1 MKSKTKQIIM
11 IGVVLFQSLFAYPLI
26 TMAEEN
32 ESKSVNTETTLE
44 PKVALEEKTPQK
56 PSLTNNLKQEK
67 TVLQAGETY
76 ETVFP
81 DAALATVIAKAA
93 TGSEDITQEVS
104 QTDLNKIT
112 SLTGTSKGIV
122 DLTGIDLLSKLTSL
136 SISGNQITDIS
147 ALNGLVN
154 LSNLNV
160 SNNKITSFNL
170 NANSNLPMLST
181 VNIRSNNLKNI
192 NIQDQPKLR
201 TIECD
206 TGSSSELTE
215 VTLKNLPILIAVG
228 TGSSAYQNDIVF
240 SSTPGLSKVILEN
253 LPSISSS
260 VRLDHCAIEELV
272 INNLP
277 KVSMVNISYNKITT
291 LEGLENLSA
300 VNTLYVS
307 ENLVTEIESMH
318 AFPKLQQLELGWNAL
333 TNVVMDQVTAEKFPL
348 LRTMNVSGN
357 NLIKVNIQDQPK
369 LWTFECDTGSSSELT
384 EVTLKNLPTLIA
396 AGNGSSAYQDD
407 IVFSSTPG
415 LSKVILEN
423 LPSTNS
429 EVNLDH
435 CAIEELVIN
444 NLPKVSVVDISYNKI
459 TTLEGLEN
467 LSAVNTLYVSENLV
481 TEIES
486 MHAFPKLQ
494 KLELRWNALTNVV
507 MDQVTAEKFP
517 LLRTMNVRGN
527 NLIKVNIQDQPK
539 LWTFE
544 CDTGNSSELTE
555 VTLKNLPTLIAA
567 SSGSNG
573 TDNDIAFS
581 RTPGLSKVILENLPS
596 TNSEVNL
603 DHCAIEELVI
613 NNLPKVS
620 VLDISYNKITTLEG
634 LENLSAVNTL
644 YVSENLVT
652 EIESMHAFPKLQK
665 LELRW
670 NALTNV
676 VMDQVTAEKFPLLR
690 TMNVR
695 GNNLIKVNIQDQPK
709 LWTFECDTGN
719 SSELT
724 EVTLKNL
731 PTLIAASSGSNGTD
745 NDIAFSRTPG
755 LSKVILEN
763 LPSTNSEVNL
773 DHCAI
778 EELVINNLP
787 KVSVLDISYNKIT
800 TLEGLENL
808 FAVNTLYA
816 SENLVTEIESM
827 HAFPKLQKLTVDNNH
842 ISVLPTSLKTENPV
856 LTTLSAKNQTIT
868 LKQKVIVSDLVL
880 DNEVKNFGQITN
892 AKSISNKGT
901 YQNDQ
906 IKWLFEDIK
915 SVNAVDYQF
924 SESVQ
929 EATIQGTFSGKVTQ
943 PIKASKVPVITA
955 DAEMNYP
962 KNEAVSEAAFF
973 KDISASVTD
982 DATLTS
988 DFESVVDLAKAGT
1001 YEVTLN
1007 AMNEDGVE
1015 AASVTVLVHIA
1026 KSPAPLITTDKEIT
1040 YTKNAEVSITEFL
1053 AAIHAKTNDGSPI
1066 ESDFATAVNWGTA
1079 GDYTVT
1085 LKSTNED
1092 GVEAIPVEVTVHI
1105 AKSPAPVIT
1114 ADKEI
1119 TYAKNAEVSIT
1130 EFLAAIH
1137 AKTNDGSPIESDFA
1151 TAVNWGAAG
1160 DYTVTLRSTNEDGV
1174 EAIPVEVTVHIVEP
1188 PAPTISNVT
1197 FDVDDV
1203 QTTESLEAGELI
1215 SEPLSPT
1222 KEGYTFI
1229 GWYDEKT
1236 GGNKWDFTTDK
1247 MPAYNIILYAQFSKD
1262 TNKAEAAGGDK
1273 PSTPSSIK
1281 VSPTGQSESGN
1292 LENRFNVKLPATGD
1306 DNATV
1311 LLVVLGLL
1319 MLGLFIRLTQKKCA
1333 K

>member
-56 PSLTNNLKQEK
+56 PTLTNNLKQEK

-112 SLTGTSKGIV
+112 SLTATSKGIV

-170 NANSNLPMLST
+170 NANSNLPMLSA
-181 VNIRSNNLKNI
+181 VDIRSNNLKNI
-192 NIQDQPKLR
+192 NVQDQPKLW
-201 TIECD
+201 TFKCD

-215 VTLKNLPILIAVG
+215 VTLKNLPTLIVAG
-228 TGSSAYQNDIVF
+228 NGSSAYQNDIVF

-260 VRLDHCAIEELV
+260 VRLDRCAIEELV

-277 KVSMVNISYNKITT
+277 KVSMVNISN
-291 LEGLENLSA
+291 
-300 VNTLYVS
+300 
-307 ENLVTEIESMH
+307 
-318 AFPKLQQLELGWNAL
+318 
-333 TNVVMDQVTAEKFPL
+333 
-348 LRTMNVSGN
+348 
-357 NLIKVNIQDQPK
+357 
-369 LWTFECDTGSSSELT
+369 
-384 EVTLKNLPTLIA
+384 
-396 AGNGSSAYQDD
+396 
-407 IVFSSTPG
+407 
-415 LSKVILEN
+415 
-423 LPSTNS
+423 
-429 EVNLDH
+429 
-435 CAIEELVIN
+435 
-444 NLPKVSVVDISYNKI
+444 NKI

-494 KLELRWNALTNVV
+494 KLELGWNALTNVV

-527 NLIKVNIQDQPK
+527 NLIKINIQDQPK

-544 CDTGNSSELTE
+544 CDTGSSSELTE
-555 VTLKNLPTLIAA
+555 VTLKNLPILIAVGNG
-567 SSGSNG
+567 SSAYQ
-573 TDNDIAFS
+573 DDIVFS
-581 RTPGLSKVILENLPS
+581 STPGLSKVILENLPS
-596 TNSEVNL
+596 TSSEVKL

-620 VLDISYNKITTLEG
+620 VVIISYNKITTLEG
-634 LENLSAVNTL
+634 LENLSAVSKIDA
-644 YVSENLVT
+644 YENLVT
-652 EIESMHAFPKLQK
+652 EIENLHAFPKLQ
-665 LELRW
+665 
-670 NALTNV
+670 T
-676 VMDQVTAEKFPLLR
+676 
-690 TMNVR
+690 
-695 GNNLIKVNIQDQPK
+695 
-709 LWTFECDTGN
+709 
-719 SSELT
+719 
-724 EVTLKNL
+724 
-731 PTLIAASSGSNGTD
+731 
-745 NDIAFSRTPG
+745 
-755 LSKVILEN
+755 
-763 LPSTNSEVNL
+763 
-773 DHCAI
+773 
-778 EELVINNLP
+778 
-787 KVSVLDISYNKIT
+787 
-800 TLEGLENL
+800 
-808 FAVNTLYA
+808 
-816 SENLVTEIESM
+816 
-827 HAFPKLQKLTVDNNH
+827 LTVDNNH

-856 LTTLSAKNQTIT
+856 LTTLSAMNQTIT

-880 DNEVKNFGQITN
+880 DNEVKNFGQITT

-901 YQNDQ
+901 YQNNQ

-924 SESVQ
+924 SEPVQ

-943 PIKASKVPVITA
+943 PIKASKVPVISA

-962 KNEAVSEAAFF
+962 KNETVSEAAFF

-988 DFESVVDLAKAGT
+988 DFESVVDFAKAGT

-1007 AMNEDGVE
+1007 AVNEDGVK

-1026 KSPAPLITTDKEIT
+1026 KSPAPVITADKEIT
-1040 YTKNAEVSITEFL
+1040 YTKNAEVSITEYL

-1066 ESDFATAVNWGTA
+1066 ESDFATAVTWGTA

-1085 LKSTNED
+1085 LRSTNED

-1137 AKTNDGSPIESDFA
+1137 AKTSDGSSIEAD
-1151 TAVNWGAAG
+1151 
-1160 DYTVTLRSTNEDGV
+1160 L
-1174 EAIPVEVTVHIVEP
+1174 
-1188 PAPTISNVT
+1188 
-1197 FDVDDV
+1197 
-1203 QTTESLEAGELI
+1203 
-1215 SEPLSPT
+1215 
-1222 KEGYTFI
+1222 
-1229 GWYDEKT
+1229 
-1236 GGNKWDFTTDK
+1236 
-1247 MPAYNIILYAQFSKD
+1247 
-1262 TNKAEAAGGDK
+1262 
-1273 PSTPSSIK
+1273 
-1281 VSPTGQSESGN
+1281 
-1292 LENRFNVKLPATGD
+1292 
-1306 DNATV
+1306 
-1311 LLVVLGLL
+1311 
-1319 MLGLFIRLTQKKCA
+1319 
-1333 K
+1333 

>member
-32 ESKSVNTETTLE
+32 ESKSVNKETTLE

-56 PSLTNNLKQEK
+56 PTLTNNLKQEK

-93 TGSEDITQEVS
+93 TGLEDITQEVS

-136 SISGNQITDIS
+136 NISGNQITDIS

-154 LSNLNV
+154 FSNLNV

-192 NIQDQPKLR
+192 NVQDQPKLH

-318 AFPKLQQLELGWNAL
+318 AFPKLQKLELG
-333 TNVVMDQVTAEKFPL
+333 
-348 LRTMNVSGN
+348 
-357 NLIKVNIQDQPK
+357 
-369 LWTFECDTGSSSELT
+369 
-384 EVTLKNLPTLIA
+384 
-396 AGNGSSAYQDD
+396 
-407 IVFSSTPG
+407 
-415 LSKVILEN
+415 
-423 LPSTNS
+423 
-429 EVNLDH
+429 
-435 CAIEELVIN
+435 
-444 NLPKVSVVDISYNKI
+444 
-459 TTLEGLEN
+459 
-467 LSAVNTLYVSENLV
+467 
-481 TEIES
+481 
-486 MHAFPKLQ
+486 
-494 KLELRWNALTNVV
+494 WNALTNVV

-544 CDTGNSSELTE
+544 CDTGSSSELTE
-555 VTLKNLPTLIAA
+555 VTLKNLPILIAVGNG
-567 SSGSNG
+567 SSAYQ
-573 TDNDIAFS
+573 DDIVFS
-581 RTPGLSKVILENLPS
+581 STPGLSKVILENLPS
-596 TNSEVNL
+596 TSSEVKL

-620 VLDISYNKITTLEG
+620 VVIISYNKITTLEG
-634 LENLSAVNTL
+634 LENLSAVSKIDA
-644 YVSENLVT
+644 YENLVT
-652 EIESMHAFPKLQK
+652 EIENLHAFPKLQ
-665 LELRW
+665 
-670 NALTNV
+670 T
-676 VMDQVTAEKFPLLR
+676 
-690 TMNVR
+690 
-695 GNNLIKVNIQDQPK
+695 
-709 LWTFECDTGN
+709 
-719 SSELT
+719 
-724 EVTLKNL
+724 
-731 PTLIAASSGSNGTD
+731 
-745 NDIAFSRTPG
+745 
-755 LSKVILEN
+755 
-763 LPSTNSEVNL
+763 
-773 DHCAI
+773 
-778 EELVINNLP
+778 
-787 KVSVLDISYNKIT
+787 
-800 TLEGLENL
+800 
-808 FAVNTLYA
+808 
-816 SENLVTEIESM
+816 
-827 HAFPKLQKLTVDNNH
+827 LTVDNNH

-856 LTTLSAKNQTIT
+856 LTTLSAMNQTIT

-880 DNEVKNFGQITN
+880 DNEVKNFGQITT

-901 YQNDQ
+901 YQNNQ

-924 SESVQ
+924 SEPVQ

-943 PIKASKVPVITA
+943 PIKASKVPVISA

-962 KNEAVSEAAFF
+962 KNETVSEAAFF

-988 DFESVVDLAKAGT
+988 DFESVVDFAKAGT

-1007 AMNEDGVE
+1007 AVNEDGVK

-1026 KSPAPLITTDKEIT
+1026 KSPAPVITADKEIT
-1040 YTKNAEVSITEFL
+1040 YTKNAEVSIMEFL

-1085 LKSTNED
+1085 LRSTNED

-1137 AKTNDGSPIESDFA
+1137 AKTSDGSSIEADLD
-1151 TAVNWGAAG
+1151 TAVTWGTVG
-1160 DYTVTLRSTNEDGV
+1160 GYTVTLRSTNEDGV

-1229 GWYDEKT
+1229 GWYDSKT

-1292 LENRFNVKLPATGD
+1292 LENRSNIKLPATGD
-1306 DNATV
+1306 DHATV
-1311 LLVVLGLL
+1311 LLVGFGLL
-1319 MLGLFIRLTQKKCA
+1319 MLGLFIRLTQKKRA

>member
-56 PSLTNNLKQEK
+56 PTLTNNLKQEK

-112 SLTGTSKGIV
+112 SLTATSKGIV

-170 NANSNLPMLST
+170 NANSNLPMLSA
-181 VNIRSNNLKNI
+181 VDIRSNNLKNI
-192 NIQDQPKLR
+192 NVQDQPKLW
-201 TIECD
+201 TFKCD

-215 VTLKNLPILIAVG
+215 VTLKNLPTLIVAG
-228 TGSSAYQNDIVF
+228 NGSSAYQNDIVF

-260 VRLDHCAIEELV
+260 VRLD
-272 INNLP
+272 
-277 KVSMVNISYNKITT
+277 
-291 LEGLENLSA
+291 
-300 VNTLYVS
+300 
-307 ENLVTEIESMH
+307 
-318 AFPKLQQLELGWNAL
+318 
-333 TNVVMDQVTAEKFPL
+333 
-348 LRTMNVSGN
+348 R
-357 NLIKVNIQDQPK
+357 
-369 LWTFECDTGSSSELT
+369 
-384 EVTLKNLPTLIA
+384 
-396 AGNGSSAYQDD
+396 
-407 IVFSSTPG
+407 
-415 LSKVILEN
+415 
-423 LPSTNS
+423 
-429 EVNLDH
+429 

-444 NLPKVSVVDISYNKI
+444 NLPKVSVVIISYNKI

-494 KLELRWNALTNVV
+494 KLELGWNALTNVV

-527 NLIKVNIQDQPK
+527 NLIKINIQDQPK

-544 CDTGNSSELTE
+544 CDTGSSSELTE
-555 VTLKNLPTLIAA
+555 VTLKNLPILIAVGNG
-567 SSGSNG
+567 SSAYQ
-573 TDNDIAFS
+573 DDIVFS
-581 RTPGLSKVILENLPS
+581 STPGLSKVILENLPS
-596 TNSEVNL
+596 TSSEVKL

-620 VLDISYNKITTLEG
+620 VVIISYNKITTLEG
-634 LENLSAVNTL
+634 LENLSAVSKIDA
-644 YVSENLVT
+644 YENLVT
-652 EIESMHAFPKLQK
+652 EIENLHAFPKLQ
-665 LELRW
+665 
-670 NALTNV
+670 T
-676 VMDQVTAEKFPLLR
+676 
-690 TMNVR
+690 
-695 GNNLIKVNIQDQPK
+695 
-709 LWTFECDTGN
+709 
-719 SSELT
+719 
-724 EVTLKNL
+724 
-731 PTLIAASSGSNGTD
+731 
-745 NDIAFSRTPG
+745 
-755 LSKVILEN
+755 
-763 LPSTNSEVNL
+763 
-773 DHCAI
+773 
-778 EELVINNLP
+778 
-787 KVSVLDISYNKIT
+787 
-800 TLEGLENL
+800 
-808 FAVNTLYA
+808 
-816 SENLVTEIESM
+816 
-827 HAFPKLQKLTVDNNH
+827 LTVDNNH

-856 LTTLSAKNQTIT
+856 LTTLSAMNQTIT

-880 DNEVKNFGQITN
+880 DNEVKNFGQITT

-901 YQNDQ
+901 YQNNQ

-924 SESVQ
+924 SEPVQ

-943 PIKASKVPVITA
+943 PIKASKVPVISA

-962 KNEAVSEAAFF
+962 KNETVSEAAFF

-988 DFESVVDLAKAGT
+988 DFESVVDFAKAGT

-1007 AMNEDGVE
+1007 AVNEDGVK

-1026 KSPAPLITTDKEIT
+1026 KSPAPVITADKEIT
-1040 YTKNAEVSITEFL
+1040 YTKNAEVSITEYL

-1066 ESDFATAVNWGTA
+1066 ESDFATAVTWGTA

-1085 LKSTNED
+1085 LRSTNED

-1137 AKTNDGSPIESDFA
+1137 AKTSDGSPIESDFA
-1151 TAVNWGAAG
+1151 TAVIWSTAG
-1160 DYTVTLRSTNEDGV
+1160 DYTVTLKSTNEDGV
-1174 EAIPVEVTVHIVEP
+1174 EAIPVEVKVHIVEP
-1188 PAPTISNVT
+1188 LAPTISNVT

-1229 GWYDEKT
+1229 GWYDSKT

-1292 LENRFNVKLPATGD
+1292 LENRSNIKLPATGD

-1311 LLVVLGLL
+1311 LLVGFGLL
-1319 MLGLFIRLTQKKCA
+1319 MLGLFIRLTQKKRA

>member
-56 PSLTNNLKQEK
+56 PTLTNNLKQEK

-112 SLTGTSKGIV
+112 SLTATSKGIV

-170 NANSNLPMLST
+170 NANSNLPMLSA
-181 VNIRSNNLKNI
+181 VDIRSNNLKNI
-192 NIQDQPKLR
+192 NVQDQPKLW
-201 TIECD
+201 TFKCD

-215 VTLKNLPILIAVG
+215 VTLKNLPTLIVAG
-228 TGSSAYQNDIVF
+228 NGSSAYQNDIVF

-260 VRLDHCAIEELV
+260 VRLDRCAIEELV

-277 KVSMVNISYNKITT
+277 KVSMVNISN
-291 LEGLENLSA
+291 
-300 VNTLYVS
+300 
-307 ENLVTEIESMH
+307 
-318 AFPKLQQLELGWNAL
+318 
-333 TNVVMDQVTAEKFPL
+333 
-348 LRTMNVSGN
+348 
-357 NLIKVNIQDQPK
+357 
-369 LWTFECDTGSSSELT
+369 
-384 EVTLKNLPTLIA
+384 
-396 AGNGSSAYQDD
+396 
-407 IVFSSTPG
+407 
-415 LSKVILEN
+415 
-423 LPSTNS
+423 
-429 EVNLDH
+429 
-435 CAIEELVIN
+435 
-444 NLPKVSVVDISYNKI
+444 NKI

-494 KLELRWNALTNVV
+494 KLELGWNALTNVV

-527 NLIKVNIQDQPK
+527 NLIKINIQDQPK

-544 CDTGNSSELTE
+544 CDTGSSSELTE
-555 VTLKNLPTLIAA
+555 VTLKNLPILIAVGNG
-567 SSGSNG
+567 SSAYQ
-573 TDNDIAFS
+573 DDIVFS
-581 RTPGLSKVILENLPS
+581 STPGLSKVILENLPS
-596 TNSEVNL
+596 TSSEVKL

-620 VLDISYNKITTLEG
+620 VVIISYNKITTLEG
-634 LENLSAVNTL
+634 LENLSAVSKIDA
-644 YVSENLVT
+644 YENLVT
-652 EIESMHAFPKLQK
+652 EIENLHAFPKLQ
-665 LELRW
+665 
-670 NALTNV
+670 T
-676 VMDQVTAEKFPLLR
+676 
-690 TMNVR
+690 
-695 GNNLIKVNIQDQPK
+695 
-709 LWTFECDTGN
+709 
-719 SSELT
+719 
-724 EVTLKNL
+724 
-731 PTLIAASSGSNGTD
+731 
-745 NDIAFSRTPG
+745 
-755 LSKVILEN
+755 
-763 LPSTNSEVNL
+763 
-773 DHCAI
+773 
-778 EELVINNLP
+778 
-787 KVSVLDISYNKIT
+787 
-800 TLEGLENL
+800 
-808 FAVNTLYA
+808 
-816 SENLVTEIESM
+816 
-827 HAFPKLQKLTVDNNH
+827 LTVDNNH

-856 LTTLSAKNQTIT
+856 LTTLSAMNQTIT

-880 DNEVKNFGQITN
+880 DNEVKNFGQITT

-901 YQNDQ
+901 YQNNQ

-924 SESVQ
+924 SEPVQ

-943 PIKASKVPVITA
+943 PIKASKVPVISA

-962 KNEAVSEAAFF
+962 KNETVSEAAFF

-988 DFESVVDLAKAGT
+988 DFESVVDFAKAGT

-1007 AMNEDGVE
+1007 AVNEDGVK

-1026 KSPAPLITTDKEIT
+1026 KSPAPVITADKEIT
-1040 YTKNAEVSITEFL
+1040 YTKNAEVSITEYL

-1066 ESDFATAVNWGTA
+1066 ESDFATAVTWGTA

-1085 LKSTNED
+1085 LRSTNED

-1137 AKTNDGSPIESDFA
+1137 AKTSDGSPIESDFA
-1151 TAVNWGAAG
+1151 TAVIWSTAG
-1160 DYTVTLRSTNEDGV
+1160 DYTVTLKSTNEDGV
-1174 EAIPVEVTVHIVEP
+1174 EAIPVEVKVHIVEP
-1188 PAPTISNVT
+1188 LAPTISNVT

-1229 GWYDEKT
+1229 GWYDSKT

-1292 LENRFNVKLPATGD
+1292 LENRSNIKLPATGD

-1311 LLVVLGLL
+1311 LLVGFGLL
-1319 MLGLFIRLTQKKCA
+1319 MLGLFIRLTQKKRA

>member
-56 PSLTNNLKQEK
+56 PTLTNNLKQEK

-112 SLTGTSKGIV
+112 SLTATSKGIV

-170 NANSNLPMLST
+170 NANSNLPMLSA
-181 VNIRSNNLKNI
+181 VDIRSNNLKNI
-192 NIQDQPKLR
+192 NVQDQPKLW
-201 TIECD
+201 TFKCD

-215 VTLKNLPILIAVG
+215 VTLKNLPTLIVAG
-228 TGSSAYQNDIVF
+228 NGSSAYQNDIIF

-260 VRLDHCAIEELV
+260 VRLDRCAIEELV

-277 KVSMVNISYNKITT
+277 KVSMVNISN
-291 LEGLENLSA
+291 
-300 VNTLYVS
+300 
-307 ENLVTEIESMH
+307 
-318 AFPKLQQLELGWNAL
+318 
-333 TNVVMDQVTAEKFPL
+333 
-348 LRTMNVSGN
+348 
-357 NLIKVNIQDQPK
+357 
-369 LWTFECDTGSSSELT
+369 
-384 EVTLKNLPTLIA
+384 
-396 AGNGSSAYQDD
+396 
-407 IVFSSTPG
+407 
-415 LSKVILEN
+415 
-423 LPSTNS
+423 
-429 EVNLDH
+429 
-435 CAIEELVIN
+435 
-444 NLPKVSVVDISYNKI
+444 NKI

-494 KLELRWNALTNVV
+494 KLELGWNALTNVV

-527 NLIKVNIQDQPK
+527 NLIKINIQDQPK

-544 CDTGNSSELTE
+544 CDTGSSSELTE
-555 VTLKNLPTLIAA
+555 VTLKNLPILIAVGNG
-567 SSGSNG
+567 SSAYQ
-573 TDNDIAFS
+573 DDIVFS
-581 RTPGLSKVILENLPS
+581 STPGLSKVILENLPS
-596 TNSEVNL
+596 TSSEVKL

-620 VLDISYNKITTLEG
+620 VVIISYNKITTLEG
-634 LENLSAVNTL
+634 LENLSAVSKIDA
-644 YVSENLVT
+644 YENLVT
-652 EIESMHAFPKLQK
+652 EIENLHAFPKLQ
-665 LELRW
+665 
-670 NALTNV
+670 T
-676 VMDQVTAEKFPLLR
+676 
-690 TMNVR
+690 
-695 GNNLIKVNIQDQPK
+695 
-709 LWTFECDTGN
+709 
-719 SSELT
+719 
-724 EVTLKNL
+724 
-731 PTLIAASSGSNGTD
+731 
-745 NDIAFSRTPG
+745 
-755 LSKVILEN
+755 
-763 LPSTNSEVNL
+763 
-773 DHCAI
+773 
-778 EELVINNLP
+778 
-787 KVSVLDISYNKIT
+787 
-800 TLEGLENL
+800 
-808 FAVNTLYA
+808 
-816 SENLVTEIESM
+816 
-827 HAFPKLQKLTVDNNH
+827 LTVDNNH

-856 LTTLSAKNQTIT
+856 LTTLSAMNQTIT

-880 DNEVKNFGQITN
+880 DNEVKNFGQITT

-901 YQNDQ
+901 YQNNQ

-924 SESVQ
+924 SEPVQ

-943 PIKASKVPVITA
+943 PIKASKVPVISA

-962 KNEAVSEAAFF
+962 KNETVSEAAFF

-988 DFESVVDLAKAGT
+988 DFESVVDFAKAGT

-1007 AMNEDGVE
+1007 AVNEDGVK

-1026 KSPAPLITTDKEIT
+1026 KSPAPVITADKEIT
-1040 YTKNAEVSITEFL
+1040 YTKNAEVSITEYL

-1085 LKSTNED
+1085 LRSTNED

-1137 AKTNDGSPIESDFA
+1137 AKTSDGSPIESDFA
-1151 TAVNWGAAG
+1151 TAVIWSTAG
-1160 DYTVTLRSTNEDGV
+1160 DYTVTLKSTNEDGV
-1174 EAIPVEVTVHIVEP
+1174 EAIPVEVKVHIVEP
-1188 PAPTISNVT
+1188 LAPTISNVT

-1229 GWYDEKT
+1229 GWYDSKT

-1292 LENRFNVKLPATGD
+1292 LENRSNIKLPATGD

-1311 LLVVLGLL
+1311 LLVGFGLL
-1319 MLGLFIRLTQKKCA
+1319 MLGLFIRLTQKKRA

>member
-56 PSLTNNLKQEK
+56 PTLTNNLKQEK

-112 SLTGTSKGIV
+112 SLTATSKGIV

-170 NANSNLPMLST
+170 NANSNLPMLSA
-181 VNIRSNNLKNI
+181 VDIRSNNLKNI
-192 NIQDQPKLR
+192 NVQDQPKLW
-201 TIECD
+201 TFKCD

-215 VTLKNLPILIAVG
+215 VTLKNLPTLIVAG
-228 TGSSAYQNDIVF
+228 NGSSAYQNDIVF

-260 VRLDHCAIEELV
+260 VRLD
-272 INNLP
+272 
-277 KVSMVNISYNKITT
+277 
-291 LEGLENLSA
+291 
-300 VNTLYVS
+300 
-307 ENLVTEIESMH
+307 
-318 AFPKLQQLELGWNAL
+318 
-333 TNVVMDQVTAEKFPL
+333 
-348 LRTMNVSGN
+348 R
-357 NLIKVNIQDQPK
+357 
-369 LWTFECDTGSSSELT
+369 
-384 EVTLKNLPTLIA
+384 
-396 AGNGSSAYQDD
+396 
-407 IVFSSTPG
+407 
-415 LSKVILEN
+415 
-423 LPSTNS
+423 
-429 EVNLDH
+429 

-444 NLPKVSVVDISYNKI
+444 NLPKVSVVIISYNKI

-494 KLELRWNALTNVV
+494 KLELGWNALTNVV

-527 NLIKVNIQDQPK
+527 NLIKINIQDQPK

-544 CDTGNSSELTE
+544 CDTGSSSELTE
-555 VTLKNLPTLIAA
+555 VTLKNLPILIAVGNG
-567 SSGSNG
+567 SSAYQ
-573 TDNDIAFS
+573 DDIVFS
-581 RTPGLSKVILENLPS
+581 STPGLSKVILENLPS
-596 TNSEVNL
+596 TSSEVKL

-620 VLDISYNKITTLEG
+620 VVIISYNKITTLEG
-634 LENLSAVNTL
+634 LENLSAVSKIDA
-644 YVSENLVT
+644 YENLVT
-652 EIESMHAFPKLQK
+652 EIENLHAFPKLQ
-665 LELRW
+665 
-670 NALTNV
+670 T
-676 VMDQVTAEKFPLLR
+676 
-690 TMNVR
+690 
-695 GNNLIKVNIQDQPK
+695 
-709 LWTFECDTGN
+709 
-719 SSELT
+719 
-724 EVTLKNL
+724 
-731 PTLIAASSGSNGTD
+731 
-745 NDIAFSRTPG
+745 
-755 LSKVILEN
+755 
-763 LPSTNSEVNL
+763 
-773 DHCAI
+773 
-778 EELVINNLP
+778 
-787 KVSVLDISYNKIT
+787 
-800 TLEGLENL
+800 
-808 FAVNTLYA
+808 
-816 SENLVTEIESM
+816 
-827 HAFPKLQKLTVDNNH
+827 LTVDNNH

-856 LTTLSAKNQTIT
+856 LTTLSAMNQTIT

-880 DNEVKNFGQITN
+880 DNEVKNFGQITT

-901 YQNDQ
+901 YQNNQ

-924 SESVQ
+924 SEPVQ

-943 PIKASKVPVITA
+943 PIKASKVPVISA

-962 KNEAVSEAAFF
+962 KNETVSEAAFF

-988 DFESVVDLAKAGT
+988 DFESVVDFAKAGT

-1007 AMNEDGVE
+1007 AVNEDGVK

-1026 KSPAPLITTDKEIT
+1026 KSPAPVITADKEIT
-1040 YTKNAEVSITEFL
+1040 YTKNAEVSITEYL

-1085 LKSTNED
+1085 LRSTNED

-1137 AKTNDGSPIESDFA
+1137 AKTSDGSSIEA
-1151 TAVNWGAAG
+1151 
-1160 DYTVTLRSTNEDGV
+1160 
-1174 EAIPVEVTVHIVEP
+1174 
-1188 PAPTISNVT
+1188 
-1197 FDVDDV
+1197 
-1203 QTTESLEAGELI
+1203 
-1215 SEPLSPT
+1215 
-1222 KEGYTFI
+1222 
-1229 GWYDEKT
+1229 
-1236 GGNKWDFTTDK
+1236 
-1247 MPAYNIILYAQFSKD
+1247 
-1262 TNKAEAAGGDK
+1262 
-1273 PSTPSSIK
+1273 
-1281 VSPTGQSESGN
+1281 
-1292 LENRFNVKLPATGD
+1292 
-1306 DNATV
+1306 
-1311 LLVVLGLL
+1311 
-1319 MLGLFIRLTQKKCA
+1319 
-1333 K
+1333 

>member
-56 PSLTNNLKQEK
+56 PTLTNNLKQEK

-112 SLTGTSKGIV
+112 SLTATSKGIV

-170 NANSNLPMLST
+170 NANSNLPMLSA
-181 VNIRSNNLKNI
+181 VDIRSNNLKNI
-192 NIQDQPKLR
+192 NVQDQPKLW
-201 TIECD
+201 TFKCD

-215 VTLKNLPILIAVG
+215 VTLKNLPTLIVAG
-228 TGSSAYQNDIVF
+228 NGSSAYQNDIVF

-260 VRLDHCAIEELV
+260 VRLDRCAIEELV

-277 KVSMVNISYNKITT
+277 KVSMVNISN
-291 LEGLENLSA
+291 
-300 VNTLYVS
+300 
-307 ENLVTEIESMH
+307 
-318 AFPKLQQLELGWNAL
+318 
-333 TNVVMDQVTAEKFPL
+333 
-348 LRTMNVSGN
+348 
-357 NLIKVNIQDQPK
+357 
-369 LWTFECDTGSSSELT
+369 
-384 EVTLKNLPTLIA
+384 
-396 AGNGSSAYQDD
+396 
-407 IVFSSTPG
+407 
-415 LSKVILEN
+415 
-423 LPSTNS
+423 
-429 EVNLDH
+429 
-435 CAIEELVIN
+435 
-444 NLPKVSVVDISYNKI
+444 NKI

-494 KLELRWNALTNVV
+494 KLELGWNALTNVV

-527 NLIKVNIQDQPK
+527 NLIKINIQDQPK

-544 CDTGNSSELTE
+544 CDTGSSSELTE
-555 VTLKNLPTLIAA
+555 VTLKNLPILIAVGNG
-567 SSGSNG
+567 SSAYQ
-573 TDNDIAFS
+573 DDIVFS
-581 RTPGLSKVILENLPS
+581 STPGLSKVILENLPS
-596 TNSEVNL
+596 TSSEVKL

-620 VLDISYNKITTLEG
+620 VVIISYNKITTLEG
-634 LENLSAVNTL
+634 LENLSAVSKIDA
-644 YVSENLVT
+644 YENLVT
-652 EIESMHAFPKLQK
+652 EIENLHAFPKLQ
-665 LELRW
+665 
-670 NALTNV
+670 T
-676 VMDQVTAEKFPLLR
+676 
-690 TMNVR
+690 
-695 GNNLIKVNIQDQPK
+695 
-709 LWTFECDTGN
+709 
-719 SSELT
+719 
-724 EVTLKNL
+724 
-731 PTLIAASSGSNGTD
+731 
-745 NDIAFSRTPG
+745 
-755 LSKVILEN
+755 
-763 LPSTNSEVNL
+763 
-773 DHCAI
+773 
-778 EELVINNLP
+778 
-787 KVSVLDISYNKIT
+787 
-800 TLEGLENL
+800 
-808 FAVNTLYA
+808 
-816 SENLVTEIESM
+816 
-827 HAFPKLQKLTVDNNH
+827 LTVDNNH

-856 LTTLSAKNQTIT
+856 LTTLSAMNQTIT

-880 DNEVKNFGQITN
+880 DNEVKNFGQITT

-901 YQNDQ
+901 YQNNQ

-924 SESVQ
+924 SEPVQ

-943 PIKASKVPVITA
+943 PIKASKVPVISA

-962 KNEAVSEAAFF
+962 KNETVSEAAFF

-988 DFESVVDLAKAGT
+988 DFESVVYFAKAGT

-1007 AMNEDGVE
+1007 AVNEDGVK

-1026 KSPAPLITTDKEIT
+1026 KSPAPVITADKEIT
-1040 YTKNAEVSITEFL
+1040 YTKNAEVSITEYL

-1066 ESDFATAVNWGTA
+1066 ESDFATAVTWGTA

-1085 LKSTNED
+1085 LRSTNED

-1137 AKTNDGSPIESDFA
+1137 A
-1151 TAVNWGAAG
+1151 
-1160 DYTVTLRSTNEDGV
+1160 
-1174 EAIPVEVTVHIVEP
+1174 
-1188 PAPTISNVT
+1188 
-1197 FDVDDV
+1197 
-1203 QTTESLEAGELI
+1203 
-1215 SEPLSPT
+1215 
-1222 KEGYTFI
+1222 
-1229 GWYDEKT
+1229 
-1236 GGNKWDFTTDK
+1236 
-1247 MPAYNIILYAQFSKD
+1247 
-1262 TNKAEAAGGDK
+1262 
-1273 PSTPSSIK
+1273 
-1281 VSPTGQSESGN
+1281 
-1292 LENRFNVKLPATGD
+1292 
-1306 DNATV
+1306 
-1311 LLVVLGLL
+1311 
-1319 MLGLFIRLTQKKCA
+1319 
-1333 K
+1333 

>member
-56 PSLTNNLKQEK
+56 PTLTNNLKQEK

-112 SLTGTSKGIV
+112 SLTATSKGIV

-170 NANSNLPMLST
+170 NANSNLPMLSA
-181 VNIRSNNLKNI
+181 VDIRSNNLKNI
-192 NIQDQPKLR
+192 NVQDQPKLW
-201 TIECD
+201 TFKCD

-215 VTLKNLPILIAVG
+215 VTLKNLPTLIVAG
-228 TGSSAYQNDIVF
+228 NGSSAYQNDIVF

-260 VRLDHCAIEELV
+260 VRLDRCAIEELV

-277 KVSMVNISYNKITT
+277 KVSMVNISN
-291 LEGLENLSA
+291 
-300 VNTLYVS
+300 
-307 ENLVTEIESMH
+307 
-318 AFPKLQQLELGWNAL
+318 
-333 TNVVMDQVTAEKFPL
+333 
-348 LRTMNVSGN
+348 
-357 NLIKVNIQDQPK
+357 
-369 LWTFECDTGSSSELT
+369 
-384 EVTLKNLPTLIA
+384 
-396 AGNGSSAYQDD
+396 
-407 IVFSSTPG
+407 
-415 LSKVILEN
+415 
-423 LPSTNS
+423 
-429 EVNLDH
+429 
-435 CAIEELVIN
+435 
-444 NLPKVSVVDISYNKI
+444 NKI

-494 KLELRWNALTNVV
+494 KLELGWNALTNVV

-527 NLIKVNIQDQPK
+527 NLIKINIQDQPK

-544 CDTGNSSELTE
+544 CDTGSSSELTE
-555 VTLKNLPTLIAA
+555 VTLKNLPILIAVGNG
-567 SSGSNG
+567 SSAYQ
-573 TDNDIAFS
+573 DDIVFS
-581 RTPGLSKVILENLPS
+581 STPGLSKVILENLPS
-596 TNSEVNL
+596 TSSEVKL

-620 VLDISYNKITTLEG
+620 VVIISYNKITTLEG
-634 LENLSAVNTL
+634 LENLSAVSKIDA
-644 YVSENLVT
+644 YENLVT
-652 EIESMHAFPKLQK
+652 EIENLHAFPKLQ
-665 LELRW
+665 
-670 NALTNV
+670 T
-676 VMDQVTAEKFPLLR
+676 
-690 TMNVR
+690 
-695 GNNLIKVNIQDQPK
+695 
-709 LWTFECDTGN
+709 
-719 SSELT
+719 
-724 EVTLKNL
+724 
-731 PTLIAASSGSNGTD
+731 
-745 NDIAFSRTPG
+745 
-755 LSKVILEN
+755 
-763 LPSTNSEVNL
+763 
-773 DHCAI
+773 
-778 EELVINNLP
+778 
-787 KVSVLDISYNKIT
+787 
-800 TLEGLENL
+800 
-808 FAVNTLYA
+808 
-816 SENLVTEIESM
+816 
-827 HAFPKLQKLTVDNNH
+827 LTVDNNH

-856 LTTLSAKNQTIT
+856 LTTLSAMNQTIT

-880 DNEVKNFGQITN
+880 DNEVKNFGQITT

-901 YQNDQ
+901 YQNNQ

-924 SESVQ
+924 SEPVQ

-943 PIKASKVPVITA
+943 PIKASKVPVISA

-962 KNEAVSEAAFF
+962 KNETVSEAAFF

-988 DFESVVDLAKAGT
+988 DFESVVDFAKAGT

-1007 AMNEDGVE
+1007 AVNEDGVK

-1026 KSPAPLITTDKEIT
+1026 KSPAPVITADKEIT
-1040 YTKNAEVSITEFL
+1040 YTKNAEVSITEYL

-1066 ESDFATAVNWGTA
+1066 ESDFATAVTWGTA

-1085 LKSTNED
+1085 LRSTNED

-1137 AKTNDGSPIESDFA
+1137 AKTSDGS
-1151 TAVNWGAAG
+1151 
-1160 DYTVTLRSTNEDGV
+1160 
-1174 EAIPVEVTVHIVEP
+1174 
-1188 PAPTISNVT
+1188 
-1197 FDVDDV
+1197 
-1203 QTTESLEAGELI
+1203 
-1215 SEPLSPT
+1215 
-1222 KEGYTFI
+1222 
-1229 GWYDEKT
+1229 
-1236 GGNKWDFTTDK
+1236 
-1247 MPAYNIILYAQFSKD
+1247 
-1262 TNKAEAAGGDK
+1262 
-1273 PSTPSSIK
+1273 
-1281 VSPTGQSESGN
+1281 
-1292 LENRFNVKLPATGD
+1292 
-1306 DNATV
+1306 
-1311 LLVVLGLL
+1311 
-1319 MLGLFIRLTQKKCA
+1319 
-1333 K
+1333 

>member
-56 PSLTNNLKQEK
+56 PTLTNNLKQEK

-112 SLTGTSKGIV
+112 SLTATSKGIV

-170 NANSNLPMLST
+170 NANSNLPMLSA
-181 VNIRSNNLKNI
+181 VDIRSNNLKNI
-192 NIQDQPKLR
+192 NVQDQPKLW
-201 TIECD
+201 TFKCD

-215 VTLKNLPILIAVG
+215 VTLKNLPTLIVAG
-228 TGSSAYQNDIVF
+228 NGSSAYQNDIVF

-260 VRLDHCAIEELV
+260 VRLDRCAIEELV

-277 KVSMVNISYNKITT
+277 KVSMVNISN
-291 LEGLENLSA
+291 
-300 VNTLYVS
+300 
-307 ENLVTEIESMH
+307 
-318 AFPKLQQLELGWNAL
+318 
-333 TNVVMDQVTAEKFPL
+333 
-348 LRTMNVSGN
+348 
-357 NLIKVNIQDQPK
+357 
-369 LWTFECDTGSSSELT
+369 
-384 EVTLKNLPTLIA
+384 
-396 AGNGSSAYQDD
+396 
-407 IVFSSTPG
+407 
-415 LSKVILEN
+415 
-423 LPSTNS
+423 
-429 EVNLDH
+429 
-435 CAIEELVIN
+435 
-444 NLPKVSVVDISYNKI
+444 NKI

-494 KLELRWNALTNVV
+494 KLELGWNALTNVV
-507 MDQVTAEKFP
+507 MDQVTAEKSP

-527 NLIKVNIQDQPK
+527 NLIKINIQDQPK

-544 CDTGNSSELTE
+544 CDTGSSSELTE
-555 VTLKNLPTLIAA
+555 VTLKNLPILIAVGNG
-567 SSGSNG
+567 SSAYQ
-573 TDNDIAFS
+573 DDIVFS
-581 RTPGLSKVILENLPS
+581 STPGLSKVILENLPS
-596 TNSEVNL
+596 TSSEVKL

-620 VLDISYNKITTLEG
+620 VVIISYNKITTLEG
-634 LENLSAVNTL
+634 LENLSAVSKIDA
-644 YVSENLVT
+644 YENLVT
-652 EIESMHAFPKLQK
+652 EIENLHAFPKLQ
-665 LELRW
+665 
-670 NALTNV
+670 T
-676 VMDQVTAEKFPLLR
+676 
-690 TMNVR
+690 
-695 GNNLIKVNIQDQPK
+695 
-709 LWTFECDTGN
+709 
-719 SSELT
+719 
-724 EVTLKNL
+724 
-731 PTLIAASSGSNGTD
+731 
-745 NDIAFSRTPG
+745 
-755 LSKVILEN
+755 
-763 LPSTNSEVNL
+763 
-773 DHCAI
+773 
-778 EELVINNLP
+778 
-787 KVSVLDISYNKIT
+787 
-800 TLEGLENL
+800 
-808 FAVNTLYA
+808 
-816 SENLVTEIESM
+816 
-827 HAFPKLQKLTVDNNH
+827 LTVDNNH

-856 LTTLSAKNQTIT
+856 LTTLSAMNQTIT

-880 DNEVKNFGQITN
+880 DNEVKNFGQITT

-901 YQNDQ
+901 YQNNQ

-924 SESVQ
+924 SEPVQ

-943 PIKASKVPVITA
+943 PIKASKVPVISA

-962 KNEAVSEAAFF
+962 KNETVSEAAFF

-988 DFESVVDLAKAGT
+988 DFESVVDFAKAGT

-1007 AMNEDGVE
+1007 AVNEDGVK
-1015 AASVTVLVHIA
+1015 AASVTVL
-1026 KSPAPLITTDKEIT
+1026 
-1040 YTKNAEVSITEFL
+1040 
-1053 AAIHAKTNDGSPI
+1053 
-1066 ESDFATAVNWGTA
+1066 
-1079 GDYTVT
+1079 
-1085 LKSTNED
+1085 
-1092 GVEAIPVEVTVHI
+1092 VHI

-1137 AKTNDGSPIESDFA
+1137 AKTSDGSPIESDFA
-1151 TAVNWGAAG
+1151 TAVIWGTAG

-1174 EAIPVEVTVHIVEP
+1174 EAIPVEVKVHIVEP
-1188 PAPTISNVT
+1188 LAPTVSNVT

-1229 GWYDEKT
+1229 GWYDSKT

-1292 LENRFNVKLPATGD
+1292 LENRSNIKLPATGD

-1311 LLVVLGLL
+1311 LLVGFGLL
-1319 MLGLFIRLTQKKCA
+1319 MLGLFIRLTQKKRA

>member
-56 PSLTNNLKQEK
+56 PTLTNNLKQEK

-112 SLTGTSKGIV
+112 SLTATSKGIV

-170 NANSNLPMLST
+170 NANSNLPMLSA
-181 VNIRSNNLKNI
+181 VDIRSNNLKNI
-192 NIQDQPKLR
+192 NVQDQPKLW
-201 TIECD
+201 TFKCD

-215 VTLKNLPILIAVG
+215 VTLKNLPTLIVAG
-228 TGSSAYQNDIVF
+228 NGSSAYQNDIVF

-260 VRLDHCAIEELV
+260 VRLDRCAIEELV

-277 KVSMVNISYNKITT
+277 KVSMVNISNNKITT

-300 VNTLYVS
+300 VSKIDAY
-307 ENLVTEIESMH
+307 ENLVTEIENLH
-318 AFPKLQQLELGWNAL
+318 AFPKLQ
-333 TNVVMDQVTAEKFPL
+333 T
-348 LRTMNVSGN
+348 
-357 NLIKVNIQDQPK
+357 
-369 LWTFECDTGSSSELT
+369 
-384 EVTLKNLPTLIA
+384 
-396 AGNGSSAYQDD
+396 
-407 IVFSSTPG
+407 
-415 LSKVILEN
+415 
-423 LPSTNS
+423 
-429 EVNLDH
+429 
-435 CAIEELVIN
+435 
-444 NLPKVSVVDISYNKI
+444 
-459 TTLEGLEN
+459 
-467 LSAVNTLYVSENLV
+467 
-481 TEIES
+481 
-486 MHAFPKLQ
+486 
-494 KLELRWNALTNVV
+494 
-507 MDQVTAEKFP
+507 
-517 LLRTMNVRGN
+517 
-527 NLIKVNIQDQPK
+527 
-539 LWTFE
+539 
-544 CDTGNSSELTE
+544 
-555 VTLKNLPTLIAA
+555 
-567 SSGSNG
+567 
-573 TDNDIAFS
+573 
-581 RTPGLSKVILENLPS
+581 
-596 TNSEVNL
+596 
-603 DHCAIEELVI
+603 
-613 NNLPKVS
+613 
-620 VLDISYNKITTLEG
+620 
-634 LENLSAVNTL
+634 
-644 YVSENLVT
+644 
-652 EIESMHAFPKLQK
+652 
-665 LELRW
+665 
-670 NALTNV
+670 
-676 VMDQVTAEKFPLLR
+676 
-690 TMNVR
+690 
-695 GNNLIKVNIQDQPK
+695 
-709 LWTFECDTGN
+709 
-719 SSELT
+719 
-724 EVTLKNL
+724 
-731 PTLIAASSGSNGTD
+731 
-745 NDIAFSRTPG
+745 
-755 LSKVILEN
+755 
-763 LPSTNSEVNL
+763 
-773 DHCAI
+773 
-778 EELVINNLP
+778 
-787 KVSVLDISYNKIT
+787 
-800 TLEGLENL
+800 
-808 FAVNTLYA
+808 
-816 SENLVTEIESM
+816 
-827 HAFPKLQKLTVDNNH
+827 LTVDNNH

-856 LTTLSAKNQTIT
+856 LTTLSAMNQTIT

-880 DNEVKNFGQITN
+880 DNEVKNFGQITT

-901 YQNDQ
+901 YQNNQ

-924 SESVQ
+924 SEPVQ

-943 PIKASKVPVITA
+943 PIKASKVPVISA

-962 KNEAVSEAAFF
+962 KNETVSEAAFF

-988 DFESVVDLAKAGT
+988 DFESVVDFAKAGT

-1007 AMNEDGVE
+1007 AVNEDGVK
-1015 AASVTVLVHIA
+1015 ATSVTVLVHIA
-1026 KSPAPLITTDKEIT
+1026 KSPAPVITADKEIT
-1040 YTKNAEVSITEFL
+1040 YTKNAEVSITEYL

-1085 LKSTNED
+1085 LRSTNED

-1137 AKTNDGSPIESDFA
+1137 AKTSDGSPIESDFA
-1151 TAVNWGAAG
+1151 TAVIWSTAG
-1160 DYTVTLRSTNEDGV
+1160 DYTVTLKSTNEDGV
-1174 EAIPVEVTVHIVEP
+1174 EAIPVEVKVHIVEP
-1188 PAPTISNVT
+1188 LAPTISNVT

-1229 GWYDEKT
+1229 GWYDSKT

-1292 LENRFNVKLPATGD
+1292 LENRSNIKLPATGD

-1311 LLVVLGLL
+1311 LLVGFGLL
-1319 MLGLFIRLTQKKCA
+1319 MLGLFIRLTQKKRA

>member
-56 PSLTNNLKQEK
+56 PTLTNNLKQEK

-112 SLTGTSKGIV
+112 SLTATSKGIV

-170 NANSNLPMLST
+170 NANSNLPMLSA
-181 VNIRSNNLKNI
+181 VDIRSNNLKNI
-192 NIQDQPKLR
+192 NVQDQPKLW
-201 TIECD
+201 TFKCD

-215 VTLKNLPILIAVG
+215 VTLKNLPTLIVAG
-228 TGSSAYQNDIVF
+228 NGSSAYQNDIVF

-260 VRLDHCAIEELV
+260 VRLDRCAIEELV

-277 KVSMVNISYNKITT
+277 KVSMVNISN
-291 LEGLENLSA
+291 
-300 VNTLYVS
+300 
-307 ENLVTEIESMH
+307 
-318 AFPKLQQLELGWNAL
+318 
-333 TNVVMDQVTAEKFPL
+333 
-348 LRTMNVSGN
+348 
-357 NLIKVNIQDQPK
+357 
-369 LWTFECDTGSSSELT
+369 
-384 EVTLKNLPTLIA
+384 
-396 AGNGSSAYQDD
+396 
-407 IVFSSTPG
+407 
-415 LSKVILEN
+415 
-423 LPSTNS
+423 
-429 EVNLDH
+429 
-435 CAIEELVIN
+435 
-444 NLPKVSVVDISYNKI
+444 NKI

-494 KLELRWNALTNVV
+494 KLELGWNALTNVV

-527 NLIKVNIQDQPK
+527 NLIKINIQDQPK

-544 CDTGNSSELTE
+544 CDTGSSSELTE
-555 VTLKNLPTLIAA
+555 VTLKNLPILIAVGNG
-567 SSGSNG
+567 SSAYQ
-573 TDNDIAFS
+573 DDIVFS
-581 RTPGLSKVILENLPS
+581 STPGLSKVILENLPS
-596 TNSEVNL
+596 TSSEVKL

-620 VLDISYNKITTLEG
+620 VVIISYNKITTLEG
-634 LENLSAVNTL
+634 LENLSAVSKIDA
-644 YVSENLVT
+644 YENLVT
-652 EIESMHAFPKLQK
+652 EIENLHAFPKLQ
-665 LELRW
+665 
-670 NALTNV
+670 T
-676 VMDQVTAEKFPLLR
+676 
-690 TMNVR
+690 
-695 GNNLIKVNIQDQPK
+695 
-709 LWTFECDTGN
+709 
-719 SSELT
+719 
-724 EVTLKNL
+724 
-731 PTLIAASSGSNGTD
+731 
-745 NDIAFSRTPG
+745 
-755 LSKVILEN
+755 
-763 LPSTNSEVNL
+763 
-773 DHCAI
+773 
-778 EELVINNLP
+778 
-787 KVSVLDISYNKIT
+787 
-800 TLEGLENL
+800 
-808 FAVNTLYA
+808 
-816 SENLVTEIESM
+816 
-827 HAFPKLQKLTVDNNH
+827 LTVDNNH

-856 LTTLSAKNQTIT
+856 LTTLSAMNQTIT

-880 DNEVKNFGQITN
+880 DNEVKNFGQITT

-901 YQNDQ
+901 YQNNQ

-924 SESVQ
+924 SEPVQ

-943 PIKASKVPVITA
+943 PIKASKVPVISA

-962 KNEAVSEAAFF
+962 KNETVSEAAFF

-988 DFESVVDLAKAGT
+988 DFESVVDFAKAGT

-1007 AMNEDGVE
+1007 AVNEDGVK
-1015 AASVTVLVHIA
+1015 ATSVTVLVHIA
-1026 KSPAPLITTDKEIT
+1026 KSPAPVITADKEIT
-1040 YTKNAEVSITEFL
+1040 YTKNAEVSITEYL

-1085 LKSTNED
+1085 LRSTNED

-1137 AKTNDGSPIESDFA
+1137 AKTSDGSPIENDFA
-1151 TAVNWGAAG
+1151 TAVIWSTAG
-1160 DYTVTLRSTNEDGV
+1160 DYTVTLKSTNEDGV
-1174 EAIPVEVTVHIVEP
+1174 EAIPVEVKVHIVEP
-1188 PAPTISNVT
+1188 LAPTISNVT

-1229 GWYDEKT
+1229 GWYDSKT

-1292 LENRFNVKLPATGD
+1292 LENRSNIKLPATGD

-1311 LLVVLGLL
+1311 LLVGFGLL
-1319 MLGLFIRLTQKKCA
+1319 MLGLFIRLTQKKRA

>member
-56 PSLTNNLKQEK
+56 PTLTNNLKQEK

-112 SLTGTSKGIV
+112 SLTATSKGIV

-170 NANSNLPMLST
+170 NANSNLPMLSA
-181 VNIRSNNLKNI
+181 VDIRSNNLKNI
-192 NIQDQPKLR
+192 NVQDQPKLW
-201 TIECD
+201 TFKCD

-215 VTLKNLPILIAVG
+215 VTLKNLPTLIVAG
-228 TGSSAYQNDIVF
+228 NGSSAYQNDIVF

-260 VRLDHCAIEELV
+260 VRLDRCAIEELV

-277 KVSMVNISYNKITT
+277 KVSMVNISN
-291 LEGLENLSA
+291 
-300 VNTLYVS
+300 
-307 ENLVTEIESMH
+307 
-318 AFPKLQQLELGWNAL
+318 
-333 TNVVMDQVTAEKFPL
+333 
-348 LRTMNVSGN
+348 
-357 NLIKVNIQDQPK
+357 
-369 LWTFECDTGSSSELT
+369 
-384 EVTLKNLPTLIA
+384 
-396 AGNGSSAYQDD
+396 
-407 IVFSSTPG
+407 
-415 LSKVILEN
+415 
-423 LPSTNS
+423 
-429 EVNLDH
+429 
-435 CAIEELVIN
+435 
-444 NLPKVSVVDISYNKI
+444 NKI

-494 KLELRWNALTNVV
+494 KLELGWNALTNVV

-527 NLIKVNIQDQPK
+527 NLIKINIQDQPK

-544 CDTGNSSELTE
+544 CDTGSSSELTE
-555 VTLKNLPTLIAA
+555 VTLKNLPILIAVGNG
-567 SSGSNG
+567 SSAYQ
-573 TDNDIAFS
+573 DDIVFS
-581 RTPGLSKVILENLPS
+581 STPGLSKVILENLPS
-596 TNSEVNL
+596 TSSEVKL

-620 VLDISYNKITTLEG
+620 VVIISYNKITTLEG
-634 LENLSAVNTL
+634 LENLSAVSKIDA
-644 YVSENLVT
+644 YENLVT
-652 EIESMHAFPKLQK
+652 EIENLHAFPKLQ
-665 LELRW
+665 
-670 NALTNV
+670 T
-676 VMDQVTAEKFPLLR
+676 
-690 TMNVR
+690 
-695 GNNLIKVNIQDQPK
+695 
-709 LWTFECDTGN
+709 
-719 SSELT
+719 
-724 EVTLKNL
+724 
-731 PTLIAASSGSNGTD
+731 
-745 NDIAFSRTPG
+745 
-755 LSKVILEN
+755 
-763 LPSTNSEVNL
+763 
-773 DHCAI
+773 
-778 EELVINNLP
+778 
-787 KVSVLDISYNKIT
+787 
-800 TLEGLENL
+800 
-808 FAVNTLYA
+808 
-816 SENLVTEIESM
+816 
-827 HAFPKLQKLTVDNNH
+827 LTVDNNH

-856 LTTLSAKNQTIT
+856 LTTLSAMNQTIT

-880 DNEVKNFGQITN
+880 DNEVKNFGQITT

-901 YQNDQ
+901 YQNNQ

-924 SESVQ
+924 SEPVQ

-943 PIKASKVPVITA
+943 PIKASKVPVISA

-962 KNEAVSEAAFF
+962 KNETVSEAAFF

-988 DFESVVDLAKAGT
+988 DFESVVDFAKAGT

-1007 AMNEDGVE
+1007 AVNEDGVK
-1015 AASVTVLVHIA
+1015 ATSVTVLVHIA
-1026 KSPAPLITTDKEIT
+1026 KSPAPVITADKEIT
-1040 YTKNAEVSITEFL
+1040 YTKNAEVSITEYL

-1085 LKSTNED
+1085 LRSTNED

-1137 AKTNDGSPIESDFA
+1137 AKTSDGSPIESDFA
-1151 TAVNWGAAG
+1151 TAVIWSTAG
-1160 DYTVTLRSTNEDGV
+1160 
-1174 EAIPVEVTVHIVEP
+1174 
-1188 PAPTISNVT
+1188 
-1197 FDVDDV
+1197 
-1203 QTTESLEAGELI
+1203 
-1215 SEPLSPT
+1215 
-1222 KEGYTFI
+1222 
-1229 GWYDEKT
+1229 
-1236 GGNKWDFTTDK
+1236 
-1247 MPAYNIILYAQFSKD
+1247 
-1262 TNKAEAAGGDK
+1262 
-1273 PSTPSSIK
+1273 
-1281 VSPTGQSESGN
+1281 
-1292 LENRFNVKLPATGD
+1292 
-1306 DNATV
+1306 
-1311 LLVVLGLL
+1311 
-1319 MLGLFIRLTQKKCA
+1319 
-1333 K
+1333 

>member
-56 PSLTNNLKQEK
+56 PTLTNNLKQEK

-112 SLTGTSKGIV
+112 SLTATSKGIV

-170 NANSNLPMLST
+170 NANSNLPMLSA
-181 VNIRSNNLKNI
+181 VDIRSNNLKNI
-192 NIQDQPKLR
+192 NVQDQPKLW
-201 TIECD
+201 TFKCD

-215 VTLKNLPILIAVG
+215 VTLKNLPTLIVAG
-228 TGSSAYQNDIVF
+228 NGSSAYQNDIVF

-260 VRLDHCAIEELV
+260 VRLDRCAIEELV

-277 KVSMVNISYNKITT
+277 KVSMVNISNNKITT

-307 ENLVTEIESMH
+307 
-318 AFPKLQQLELGWNAL
+318 
-333 TNVVMDQVTAEKFPL
+333 D
-348 LRTMNVSGN
+348 
-357 NLIKVNIQDQPK
+357 
-369 LWTFECDTGSSSELT
+369 
-384 EVTLKNLPTLIA
+384 
-396 AGNGSSAYQDD
+396 
-407 IVFSSTPG
+407 
-415 LSKVILEN
+415 
-423 LPSTNS
+423 
-429 EVNLDH
+429 
-435 CAIEELVIN
+435 
-444 NLPKVSVVDISYNKI
+444 
-459 TTLEGLEN
+459 
-467 LSAVNTLYVSENLV
+467 NLV

-494 KLELRWNALTNVV
+494 KLELGWNALTNVV

-527 NLIKVNIQDQPK
+527 NLIKINIQDQPK

-544 CDTGNSSELTE
+544 CDTGSSSELTE
-555 VTLKNLPTLIAA
+555 VTLKNLPILIAVGNG
-567 SSGSNG
+567 SSAYQ
-573 TDNDIAFS
+573 DDIVFS
-581 RTPGLSKVILENLPS
+581 STPGLSKVILENLPS
-596 TNSEVNL
+596 TSSEVKL

-620 VLDISYNKITTLEG
+620 VVIISYNKITTLEG
-634 LENLSAVNTL
+634 LENLSAVSKIDA
-644 YVSENLVT
+644 YENLVT
-652 EIESMHAFPKLQK
+652 EIENLHAFPKLQ
-665 LELRW
+665 
-670 NALTNV
+670 T
-676 VMDQVTAEKFPLLR
+676 
-690 TMNVR
+690 
-695 GNNLIKVNIQDQPK
+695 
-709 LWTFECDTGN
+709 
-719 SSELT
+719 
-724 EVTLKNL
+724 
-731 PTLIAASSGSNGTD
+731 
-745 NDIAFSRTPG
+745 
-755 LSKVILEN
+755 
-763 LPSTNSEVNL
+763 
-773 DHCAI
+773 
-778 EELVINNLP
+778 
-787 KVSVLDISYNKIT
+787 
-800 TLEGLENL
+800 
-808 FAVNTLYA
+808 
-816 SENLVTEIESM
+816 
-827 HAFPKLQKLTVDNNH
+827 LTVDNNH

-856 LTTLSAKNQTIT
+856 LTTLSAMNQTIT

-880 DNEVKNFGQITN
+880 DNEVKNFGQITT

-901 YQNDQ
+901 YQNNQ

-924 SESVQ
+924 SEPVQ

-943 PIKASKVPVITA
+943 PIKASKVPVISA

-962 KNEAVSEAAFF
+962 KNETVSEAAFF

-988 DFESVVDLAKAGT
+988 DFESVVDFAKAGT

-1007 AMNEDGVE
+1007 AVNEDGVK
-1015 AASVTVLVHIA
+1015 ATSVTVLVHIA
-1026 KSPAPLITTDKEIT
+1026 KSPAPVITADKEIT
-1040 YTKNAEVSITEFL
+1040 YTKNAEVSITEYL

-1085 LKSTNED
+1085 LRSTNED

-1137 AKTNDGSPIESDFA
+1137 AKTSDGSPIESDFA
-1151 TAVNWGAAG
+1151 TAVIWSTAG
-1160 DYTVTLRSTNEDGV
+1160 DYTVTLKSTNEDGV
-1174 EAIPVEVTVHIVEP
+1174 EAIPVEVKVHIVEP
-1188 PAPTISNVT
+1188 LAPTISNVT

-1229 GWYDEKT
+1229 GWYDSKT

-1292 LENRFNVKLPATGD
+1292 LENRSNIKLPATGD

-1311 LLVVLGLL
+1311 LLVGFGLL
-1319 MLGLFIRLTQKKCA
+1319 MLGLFIRLTQKKRA

>member
-56 PSLTNNLKQEK
+56 PTLTNNLKQEK

-112 SLTGTSKGIV
+112 SLTATSKGIV

-170 NANSNLPMLST
+170 NANSNLPMLSA
-181 VNIRSNNLKNI
+181 VDIRSNNLKNI
-192 NIQDQPKLR
+192 NVQDQPKLW
-201 TIECD
+201 TFKCD

-215 VTLKNLPILIAVG
+215 VTLKNLPTLIVAG
-228 TGSSAYQNDIVF
+228 NGSSAYQNDIVF

-260 VRLDHCAIEELV
+260 VRLDRCAIEELV

-277 KVSMVNISYNKITT
+277 KVSMVNISN
-291 LEGLENLSA
+291 
-300 VNTLYVS
+300 
-307 ENLVTEIESMH
+307 
-318 AFPKLQQLELGWNAL
+318 
-333 TNVVMDQVTAEKFPL
+333 
-348 LRTMNVSGN
+348 
-357 NLIKVNIQDQPK
+357 
-369 LWTFECDTGSSSELT
+369 
-384 EVTLKNLPTLIA
+384 
-396 AGNGSSAYQDD
+396 
-407 IVFSSTPG
+407 
-415 LSKVILEN
+415 
-423 LPSTNS
+423 
-429 EVNLDH
+429 
-435 CAIEELVIN
+435 
-444 NLPKVSVVDISYNKI
+444 NKI

-494 KLELRWNALTNVV
+494 KLELGWNALTNVV

-527 NLIKVNIQDQPK
+527 NLIKINIQDQPK

-544 CDTGNSSELTE
+544 CDTGSSSELTE
-555 VTLKNLPTLIAA
+555 VTLKNLPILIAVGNG
-567 SSGSNG
+567 SSAYQ
-573 TDNDIAFS
+573 DDIVFS
-581 RTPGLSKVILENLPS
+581 STPGLSKVILENLPS
-596 TNSEVNL
+596 TSSEVKL

-620 VLDISYNKITTLEG
+620 VVIISYNKITTLEG
-634 LENLSAVNTL
+634 LENLSAVSKIDA
-644 YVSENLVT
+644 YENLVT
-652 EIESMHAFPKLQK
+652 EIENLHAFPKLQ
-665 LELRW
+665 
-670 NALTNV
+670 T
-676 VMDQVTAEKFPLLR
+676 
-690 TMNVR
+690 
-695 GNNLIKVNIQDQPK
+695 
-709 LWTFECDTGN
+709 
-719 SSELT
+719 
-724 EVTLKNL
+724 
-731 PTLIAASSGSNGTD
+731 
-745 NDIAFSRTPG
+745 
-755 LSKVILEN
+755 
-763 LPSTNSEVNL
+763 
-773 DHCAI
+773 
-778 EELVINNLP
+778 
-787 KVSVLDISYNKIT
+787 
-800 TLEGLENL
+800 
-808 FAVNTLYA
+808 
-816 SENLVTEIESM
+816 
-827 HAFPKLQKLTVDNNH
+827 LTVDNNH

-856 LTTLSAKNQTIT
+856 LTTLSAMNQTIT

-880 DNEVKNFGQITN
+880 DNEVKNFGQITT

-901 YQNDQ
+901 YQNNQ

-924 SESVQ
+924 SEPVQ

-943 PIKASKVPVITA
+943 PIKASKVPVISA

-962 KNEAVSEAAFF
+962 KNETVSEAAFF

-988 DFESVVDLAKAGT
+988 DFESVVDFAKAGT

-1007 AMNEDGVE
+1007 AVNEDGVK
-1015 AASVTVLVHIA
+1015 ATSVTVLVHIA
-1026 KSPAPLITTDKEIT
+1026 KSPAPVITADKEIT
-1040 YTKNAEVSITEFL
+1040 YTKNAEVSITEYL

-1085 LKSTNED
+1085 LRSTNED

-1137 AKTNDGSPIESDFA
+1137 AKTSDGSPIESDFA
-1151 TAVNWGAAG
+1151 TAVIWSTAG
-1160 DYTVTLRSTNEDGV
+1160 DYTVTLKSTNEDGV
-1174 EAIPVEVTVHIVEP
+1174 EAIPVEVKVHIVEP
-1188 PAPTISNVT
+1188 LAPTISNVT

-1215 SEPLSPT
+1215 SEPLGPT

-1229 GWYDEKT
+1229 GWYDSKT

-1292 LENRFNVKLPATGD
+1292 LENRSNIKLPATGD

-1311 LLVVLGLL
+1311 LLVGFGLL
-1319 MLGLFIRLTQKKCA
+1319 MLGLFIRLTQKKRA

>member
-56 PSLTNNLKQEK
+56 PTLTNNLKQEK

-112 SLTGTSKGIV
+112 SLTATSKGIV

-170 NANSNLPMLST
+170 NANSNLPMLSA
-181 VNIRSNNLKNI
+181 VDIRSNNLKNI
-192 NIQDQPKLR
+192 NVQDQPKLW
-201 TIECD
+201 TFKCD

-215 VTLKNLPILIAVG
+215 VTLKNLPTLIVAG
-228 TGSSAYQNDIVF
+228 NGSSAYQNDIVF

-260 VRLDHCAIEELV
+260 VRLDRCAIEELV

-277 KVSMVNISYNKITT
+277 KVSMVNISN
-291 LEGLENLSA
+291 
-300 VNTLYVS
+300 
-307 ENLVTEIESMH
+307 
-318 AFPKLQQLELGWNAL
+318 
-333 TNVVMDQVTAEKFPL
+333 
-348 LRTMNVSGN
+348 
-357 NLIKVNIQDQPK
+357 
-369 LWTFECDTGSSSELT
+369 
-384 EVTLKNLPTLIA
+384 
-396 AGNGSSAYQDD
+396 
-407 IVFSSTPG
+407 
-415 LSKVILEN
+415 
-423 LPSTNS
+423 
-429 EVNLDH
+429 
-435 CAIEELVIN
+435 
-444 NLPKVSVVDISYNKI
+444 NKI

-494 KLELRWNALTNVV
+494 KLELGWNALTNVV

-527 NLIKVNIQDQPK
+527 NLIKINIQDQPK

-544 CDTGNSSELTE
+544 CDTGSSSELTE
-555 VTLKNLPTLIAA
+555 VTLKNLPILIAVGNG
-567 SSGSNG
+567 SSAYQ
-573 TDNDIAFS
+573 DDIVFS
-581 RTPGLSKVILENLPS
+581 STPGLSKVILENLPS
-596 TNSEVNL
+596 TSSEVKL

-620 VLDISYNKITTLEG
+620 VVIISYNKITTLEG
-634 LENLSAVNTL
+634 LENLSAVSKIDA
-644 YVSENLVT
+644 YENLVT
-652 EIESMHAFPKLQK
+652 EIENLHAFPKLQ
-665 LELRW
+665 
-670 NALTNV
+670 T
-676 VMDQVTAEKFPLLR
+676 
-690 TMNVR
+690 
-695 GNNLIKVNIQDQPK
+695 
-709 LWTFECDTGN
+709 
-719 SSELT
+719 
-724 EVTLKNL
+724 
-731 PTLIAASSGSNGTD
+731 
-745 NDIAFSRTPG
+745 
-755 LSKVILEN
+755 
-763 LPSTNSEVNL
+763 
-773 DHCAI
+773 
-778 EELVINNLP
+778 
-787 KVSVLDISYNKIT
+787 
-800 TLEGLENL
+800 
-808 FAVNTLYA
+808 
-816 SENLVTEIESM
+816 
-827 HAFPKLQKLTVDNNH
+827 LTVDNNH

-856 LTTLSAKNQTIT
+856 LTTLSAMNQTIT

-880 DNEVKNFGQITN
+880 DNEVKNFGQITT

-901 YQNDQ
+901 YQNNQ

-924 SESVQ
+924 SEPVQ

-943 PIKASKVPVITA
+943 PIKASKVPVISA

-962 KNEAVSEAAFF
+962 KNETVSEAAFF

-988 DFESVVDLAKAGT
+988 DFESVVDFAKAGT

-1007 AMNEDGVE
+1007 AVNEDGVK

-1026 KSPAPLITTDKEIT
+1026 KSPAPVITADKEIT
-1040 YTKNAEVSITEFL
+1040 YTKNAEVSITEYL

-1066 ESDFATAVNWGTA
+1066 ESDLDTAVTWGTA

-1085 LKSTNED
+1085 LRSTNED

-1137 AKTNDGSPIESDFA
+1137 AKTSDGSPIESDFA
-1151 TAVNWGAAG
+1151 TAVIWSTAG
-1160 DYTVTLRSTNEDGV
+1160 DYTVTLKSTNEDGV
-1174 EAIPVEVTVHIVEP
+1174 EAIPVEVKVHIVEP
-1188 PAPTISNVT
+1188 LAPTISNVT

-1229 GWYDEKT
+1229 GWYDSKT

-1292 LENRFNVKLPATGD
+1292 LENRSNIKLPATGD

-1311 LLVVLGLL
+1311 LLVGFGLL
-1319 MLGLFIRLTQKKCA
+1319 MLGLFIRLTQKKRA

>member
-56 PSLTNNLKQEK
+56 PTLTNNLKQEK

-112 SLTGTSKGIV
+112 SLTATSKGIV

-170 NANSNLPMLST
+170 NANSNLPMLSA
-181 VNIRSNNLKNI
+181 VDIRSNNLKNI
-192 NIQDQPKLR
+192 NVQDQPKLW
-201 TIECD
+201 TFKCD

-215 VTLKNLPILIAVG
+215 VTLKNLPTLIVAG
-228 TGSSAYQNDIVF
+228 NGSSAYQNDIVF

-260 VRLDHCAIEELV
+260 VRLDRCAIEELV

-277 KVSMVNISYNKITT
+277 KVSMVNISN
-291 LEGLENLSA
+291 
-300 VNTLYVS
+300 
-307 ENLVTEIESMH
+307 
-318 AFPKLQQLELGWNAL
+318 
-333 TNVVMDQVTAEKFPL
+333 
-348 LRTMNVSGN
+348 
-357 NLIKVNIQDQPK
+357 
-369 LWTFECDTGSSSELT
+369 
-384 EVTLKNLPTLIA
+384 
-396 AGNGSSAYQDD
+396 
-407 IVFSSTPG
+407 
-415 LSKVILEN
+415 
-423 LPSTNS
+423 
-429 EVNLDH
+429 
-435 CAIEELVIN
+435 
-444 NLPKVSVVDISYNKI
+444 NKI

-494 KLELRWNALTNVV
+494 KLELGWNALTNVV

-527 NLIKVNIQDQPK
+527 NLIKINIQDQPK

-544 CDTGNSSELTE
+544 CDTGSSSELTE
-555 VTLKNLPTLIAA
+555 VTLKNLPILIAVGNG
-567 SSGSNG
+567 SSAYQ
-573 TDNDIAFS
+573 DDIVFS
-581 RTPGLSKVILENLPS
+581 STPGLSKVILENLPS
-596 TNSEVNL
+596 TSSEVKL

-620 VLDISYNKITTLEG
+620 VVIISYNKITTLEG
-634 LENLSAVNTL
+634 LENLSAVSKIDA
-644 YVSENLVT
+644 YENLVT
-652 EIESMHAFPKLQK
+652 EIENLHAFPKLQ
-665 LELRW
+665 
-670 NALTNV
+670 T
-676 VMDQVTAEKFPLLR
+676 
-690 TMNVR
+690 
-695 GNNLIKVNIQDQPK
+695 
-709 LWTFECDTGN
+709 
-719 SSELT
+719 
-724 EVTLKNL
+724 
-731 PTLIAASSGSNGTD
+731 
-745 NDIAFSRTPG
+745 
-755 LSKVILEN
+755 
-763 LPSTNSEVNL
+763 
-773 DHCAI
+773 
-778 EELVINNLP
+778 
-787 KVSVLDISYNKIT
+787 
-800 TLEGLENL
+800 
-808 FAVNTLYA
+808 
-816 SENLVTEIESM
+816 
-827 HAFPKLQKLTVDNNH
+827 LTVDNNH

-856 LTTLSAKNQTIT
+856 LTTLSAMNQTIT

-880 DNEVKNFGQITN
+880 DNEVKNFGQITT

-901 YQNDQ
+901 YQNNQ

-924 SESVQ
+924 SEPVQ

-943 PIKASKVPVITA
+943 PIKASKVPVISA

-962 KNEAVSEAAFF
+962 KNETVSEAAFF

-988 DFESVVDLAKAGT
+988 DFESVVDFAKAGT

-1007 AMNEDGVE
+1007 AVNEDGVK

-1026 KSPAPLITTDKEIT
+1026 KSPAPVITADKEIT
-1040 YTKNAEVSITEFL
+1040 YTKNAEVSITEYL

-1085 LKSTNED
+1085 LRSTNED

-1114 ADKEI
+1114 ADKEF

-1137 AKTNDGSPIESDFA
+1137 AKTSDGSPIESDFA
-1151 TAVNWGAAG
+1151 TAVIWSTAG
-1160 DYTVTLRSTNEDGV
+1160 DYTVTLKSTNEDGV
-1174 EAIPVEVTVHIVEP
+1174 EAIPVEVKVHIVEP
-1188 PAPTISNVT
+1188 LAPTISNVT

-1229 GWYDEKT
+1229 GWYDSKT

-1292 LENRFNVKLPATGD
+1292 LENRSNIKLPATGD

-1311 LLVVLGLL
+1311 LLVGFGLL
-1319 MLGLFIRLTQKKCA
+1319 MLGLFIRLTQKKRA

>member
-56 PSLTNNLKQEK
+56 PTLTNNLKQEK

-112 SLTGTSKGIV
+112 SLTATSKGIV

-170 NANSNLPMLST
+170 NANSNLPMLSA
-181 VNIRSNNLKNI
+181 VDIRSNNLKNI
-192 NIQDQPKLR
+192 NVQDQPKLW
-201 TIECD
+201 TFKCD

-215 VTLKNLPILIAVG
+215 VTLKNLPTLIVAG
-228 TGSSAYQNDIVF
+228 NGSSAYQNDIVF

-260 VRLDHCAIEELV
+260 VRLDRCAIEELV

-277 KVSMVNISYNKITT
+277 KVSMVNISN
-291 LEGLENLSA
+291 
-300 VNTLYVS
+300 
-307 ENLVTEIESMH
+307 
-318 AFPKLQQLELGWNAL
+318 
-333 TNVVMDQVTAEKFPL
+333 
-348 LRTMNVSGN
+348 
-357 NLIKVNIQDQPK
+357 
-369 LWTFECDTGSSSELT
+369 
-384 EVTLKNLPTLIA
+384 
-396 AGNGSSAYQDD
+396 
-407 IVFSSTPG
+407 
-415 LSKVILEN
+415 
-423 LPSTNS
+423 
-429 EVNLDH
+429 
-435 CAIEELVIN
+435 
-444 NLPKVSVVDISYNKI
+444 NKI

-494 KLELRWNALTNVV
+494 KLELGWNALTNVV

-527 NLIKVNIQDQPK
+527 NLIKINIQDQPK

-544 CDTGNSSELTE
+544 CDTGSSSELTE
-555 VTLKNLPTLIAA
+555 VTLKNLPILIAVGNG
-567 SSGSNG
+567 SSAYQ
-573 TDNDIAFS
+573 DDIVFS
-581 RTPGLSKVILENLPS
+581 STPGLSKVILENLPS
-596 TNSEVNL
+596 TSSEVKL

-620 VLDISYNKITTLEG
+620 VVIISYNKITTLEG
-634 LENLSAVNTL
+634 LENLSAVSKIDA
-644 YVSENLVT
+644 YENLVT
-652 EIESMHAFPKLQK
+652 EIENLHAFPKLQ
-665 LELRW
+665 
-670 NALTNV
+670 T
-676 VMDQVTAEKFPLLR
+676 
-690 TMNVR
+690 
-695 GNNLIKVNIQDQPK
+695 
-709 LWTFECDTGN
+709 
-719 SSELT
+719 
-724 EVTLKNL
+724 
-731 PTLIAASSGSNGTD
+731 
-745 NDIAFSRTPG
+745 
-755 LSKVILEN
+755 
-763 LPSTNSEVNL
+763 
-773 DHCAI
+773 
-778 EELVINNLP
+778 
-787 KVSVLDISYNKIT
+787 
-800 TLEGLENL
+800 
-808 FAVNTLYA
+808 
-816 SENLVTEIESM
+816 
-827 HAFPKLQKLTVDNNH
+827 LTVDNNH

-856 LTTLSAKNQTIT
+856 LTTLSAMNQTIT

-880 DNEVKNFGQITN
+880 DNEVKNFGQITT

-901 YQNDQ
+901 YQNNQ

-924 SESVQ
+924 SEPVQ

-943 PIKASKVPVITA
+943 PIKASKVPVISA

-962 KNEAVSEAAFF
+962 KNETVSEAAFF

-988 DFESVVDLAKAGT
+988 DFESVVDFAKAGT

-1007 AMNEDGVE
+1007 AVNEDGVK

-1026 KSPAPLITTDKEIT
+1026 KSPAPVITADKEIT
-1040 YTKNAEVSITEFL
+1040 YTKNAEVSITEYL

-1085 LKSTNED
+1085 LRSTNED

-1137 AKTNDGSPIESDFA
+1137 AKTSDGSSIEADLD
-1151 TAVNWGAAG
+1151 TAVTWG
-1160 DYTVTLRSTNEDGV
+1160 T
-1174 EAIPVEVTVHIVEP
+1174 
-1188 PAPTISNVT
+1188 
-1197 FDVDDV
+1197 
-1203 QTTESLEAGELI
+1203 
-1215 SEPLSPT
+1215 
-1222 KEGYTFI
+1222 
-1229 GWYDEKT
+1229 
-1236 GGNKWDFTTDK
+1236 
-1247 MPAYNIILYAQFSKD
+1247 
-1262 TNKAEAAGGDK
+1262 AGG
-1273 PSTPSSIK
+1273 
-1281 VSPTGQSESGN
+1281 
-1292 LENRFNVKLPATGD
+1292 
-1306 DNATV
+1306 
-1311 LLVVLGLL
+1311 
-1319 MLGLFIRLTQKKCA
+1319 
-1333 K
+1333 

>member
-56 PSLTNNLKQEK
+56 PTLTNNLKQEK

-112 SLTGTSKGIV
+112 SLTATSKGIV

-170 NANSNLPMLST
+170 NANSNLPMLSA
-181 VNIRSNNLKNI
+181 VDIRSNNLKNI
-192 NIQDQPKLR
+192 NVQDQPKLW
-201 TIECD
+201 TFKCD

-215 VTLKNLPILIAVG
+215 VTLKNLPTLIVAG
-228 TGSSAYQNDIVF
+228 NGSSAYQNDIVF

-260 VRLDHCAIEELV
+260 VRLDRCAIEELV

-277 KVSMVNISYNKITT
+277 KVSMVNISN
-291 LEGLENLSA
+291 
-300 VNTLYVS
+300 
-307 ENLVTEIESMH
+307 
-318 AFPKLQQLELGWNAL
+318 
-333 TNVVMDQVTAEKFPL
+333 
-348 LRTMNVSGN
+348 
-357 NLIKVNIQDQPK
+357 
-369 LWTFECDTGSSSELT
+369 
-384 EVTLKNLPTLIA
+384 
-396 AGNGSSAYQDD
+396 
-407 IVFSSTPG
+407 
-415 LSKVILEN
+415 
-423 LPSTNS
+423 
-429 EVNLDH
+429 
-435 CAIEELVIN
+435 
-444 NLPKVSVVDISYNKI
+444 NKI

-494 KLELRWNALTNVV
+494 KLELGWNALTNVV

-527 NLIKVNIQDQPK
+527 NLIKINIQDQPK

-544 CDTGNSSELTE
+544 CDTGSSSELTE
-555 VTLKNLPTLIAA
+555 VTLKNLPILIAVGNG
-567 SSGSNG
+567 SSAYQ
-573 TDNDIAFS
+573 DDIVFS
-581 RTPGLSKVILENLPS
+581 STPGLSKVILENLPS
-596 TNSEVNL
+596 TSSEVKL

-620 VLDISYNKITTLEG
+620 VVIISYNKITTLEG
-634 LENLSAVNTL
+634 LENLSAVSKIDA
-644 YVSENLVT
+644 YENLVT
-652 EIESMHAFPKLQK
+652 EIENLHAFPKLQ
-665 LELRW
+665 
-670 NALTNV
+670 T
-676 VMDQVTAEKFPLLR
+676 
-690 TMNVR
+690 
-695 GNNLIKVNIQDQPK
+695 
-709 LWTFECDTGN
+709 
-719 SSELT
+719 
-724 EVTLKNL
+724 
-731 PTLIAASSGSNGTD
+731 
-745 NDIAFSRTPG
+745 
-755 LSKVILEN
+755 
-763 LPSTNSEVNL
+763 
-773 DHCAI
+773 
-778 EELVINNLP
+778 
-787 KVSVLDISYNKIT
+787 
-800 TLEGLENL
+800 
-808 FAVNTLYA
+808 
-816 SENLVTEIESM
+816 
-827 HAFPKLQKLTVDNNH
+827 LTVDNNH

-856 LTTLSAKNQTIT
+856 LTTLSAMNQTIT

-880 DNEVKNFGQITN
+880 DNEVKNFGQITT

-901 YQNDQ
+901 YQNNQ

-924 SESVQ
+924 SEPVQ

-943 PIKASKVPVITA
+943 PIKASKVPVISA

-962 KNEAVSEAAFF
+962 KNETVSEAAFF

-988 DFESVVDLAKAGT
+988 DFESVVDFAKAGT

-1007 AMNEDGVE
+1007 AVNEDGVK
-1015 AASVTVLVHIA
+1015 ATSVTVLVHIA
-1026 KSPAPLITTDKEIT
+1026 KSPAPVITADKEIT
-1040 YTKNAEVSITEFL
+1040 YTKNAEVSITEYL

-1085 LKSTNED
+1085 LRSTNED

-1137 AKTNDGSPIESDFA
+1137 AKTSDGSPIESDFA
-1151 TAVNWGAAG
+1151 TAVIWSTAG
-1160 DYTVTLRSTNEDGV
+1160 DYTVTLKSTNEDGV
-1174 EAIPVEVTVHIVEP
+1174 EAIPVEVKVHIVEP
-1188 PAPTISNVT
+1188 LAPTISNVT

-1229 GWYDEKT
+1229 GWYDSKT

-1273 PSTPSSIK
+1273 PSTPSS
-1281 VSPTGQSESGN
+1281 
-1292 LENRFNVKLPATGD
+1292 
-1306 DNATV
+1306 
-1311 LLVVLGLL
+1311 
-1319 MLGLFIRLTQKKCA
+1319 
-1333 K
+1333 

>member
-56 PSLTNNLKQEK
+56 PTLTNNLKQEK

-112 SLTGTSKGIV
+112 SLTATSKGIV

-170 NANSNLPMLST
+170 NANSNLPMLSA
-181 VNIRSNNLKNI
+181 VDIRSNNLKNI
-192 NIQDQPKLR
+192 NVQDQPKLW
-201 TIECD
+201 TFKCD

-215 VTLKNLPILIAVG
+215 VTLKNLPTLIVAG
-228 TGSSAYQNDIVF
+228 NGSSAYQNDIVF

-260 VRLDHCAIEELV
+260 VRLDRCAIEELV

-277 KVSMVNISYNKITT
+277 KVSMVNISN
-291 LEGLENLSA
+291 
-300 VNTLYVS
+300 
-307 ENLVTEIESMH
+307 
-318 AFPKLQQLELGWNAL
+318 
-333 TNVVMDQVTAEKFPL
+333 
-348 LRTMNVSGN
+348 
-357 NLIKVNIQDQPK
+357 
-369 LWTFECDTGSSSELT
+369 
-384 EVTLKNLPTLIA
+384 
-396 AGNGSSAYQDD
+396 
-407 IVFSSTPG
+407 
-415 LSKVILEN
+415 
-423 LPSTNS
+423 
-429 EVNLDH
+429 
-435 CAIEELVIN
+435 
-444 NLPKVSVVDISYNKI
+444 NKI

-494 KLELRWNALTNVV
+494 KLELGWNALTNVV

-527 NLIKVNIQDQPK
+527 NLIKINIQDQPK

-544 CDTGNSSELTE
+544 CDTGSSSELTE
-555 VTLKNLPTLIAA
+555 VTLKNLPILIAVGNG
-567 SSGSNG
+567 SSAYQ
-573 TDNDIAFS
+573 DDIVFS
-581 RTPGLSKVILENLPS
+581 STPGLSKVILENLPS
-596 TNSEVNL
+596 TSSEVKL

-620 VLDISYNKITTLEG
+620 VVIISYNKITTLEG
-634 LENLSAVNTL
+634 LENLSAVSKIDA
-644 YVSENLVT
+644 YENLVT
-652 EIESMHAFPKLQK
+652 EIENLHAFPKLQ
-665 LELRW
+665 
-670 NALTNV
+670 T
-676 VMDQVTAEKFPLLR
+676 
-690 TMNVR
+690 
-695 GNNLIKVNIQDQPK
+695 
-709 LWTFECDTGN
+709 
-719 SSELT
+719 
-724 EVTLKNL
+724 
-731 PTLIAASSGSNGTD
+731 
-745 NDIAFSRTPG
+745 
-755 LSKVILEN
+755 
-763 LPSTNSEVNL
+763 
-773 DHCAI
+773 
-778 EELVINNLP
+778 
-787 KVSVLDISYNKIT
+787 
-800 TLEGLENL
+800 
-808 FAVNTLYA
+808 
-816 SENLVTEIESM
+816 
-827 HAFPKLQKLTVDNNH
+827 LTVDNNH

-856 LTTLSAKNQTIT
+856 LTTLSAMNQTIT

-880 DNEVKNFGQITN
+880 DNEVKNFGQITT

-901 YQNDQ
+901 YQNNQ

-924 SESVQ
+924 SEPVQ

-943 PIKASKVPVITA
+943 PIKASKVPVISA

-962 KNEAVSEAAFF
+962 KNETVSEAAFF

-988 DFESVVDLAKAGT
+988 DFESVVDFAKAGT

-1007 AMNEDGVE
+1007 AVNEDGVK

-1026 KSPAPLITTDKEIT
+1026 KSPAPVITADKEIT
-1040 YTKNAEVSITEFL
+1040 YTKNAEVSITEYL

-1085 LKSTNED
+1085 LRSTNED

-1137 AKTNDGSPIESDFA
+1137 AKTSDGSPIESDFA
-1151 TAVNWGAAG
+1151 TAVIWSTAG
-1160 DYTVTLRSTNEDGV
+1160 DYTVTLKSTKEDGV
-1174 EAIPVEVTVHIVEP
+1174 EAIPVEVKVHIVEP
-1188 PAPTISNVT
+1188 LAPTISNVT

-1229 GWYDEKT
+1229 GWYDSKT

-1292 LENRFNVKLPATGD
+1292 LENRSNIKLPATGD

-1311 LLVVLGLL
+1311 LLVGFGLL
-1319 MLGLFIRLTQKKCA
+1319 MLGLFIRLTQKKRA

>member
-56 PSLTNNLKQEK
+56 PTLTNNLKQEK

-112 SLTGTSKGIV
+112 SLTATSKGIV

-170 NANSNLPMLST
+170 NANSNLPMLSA
-181 VNIRSNNLKNI
+181 VDIRSNNLKNI
-192 NIQDQPKLR
+192 NVQDQPKLW
-201 TIECD
+201 TFKCD

-215 VTLKNLPILIAVG
+215 VTLKNLPTLIVADN
-228 TGSSAYQNDIVF
+228 GSSAYQNDIVF

-260 VRLDHCAIEELV
+260 VRLDRCAIEELV

-277 KVSMVNISYNKITT
+277 KVSMVNISN
-291 LEGLENLSA
+291 
-300 VNTLYVS
+300 
-307 ENLVTEIESMH
+307 
-318 AFPKLQQLELGWNAL
+318 
-333 TNVVMDQVTAEKFPL
+333 
-348 LRTMNVSGN
+348 
-357 NLIKVNIQDQPK
+357 
-369 LWTFECDTGSSSELT
+369 
-384 EVTLKNLPTLIA
+384 
-396 AGNGSSAYQDD
+396 
-407 IVFSSTPG
+407 
-415 LSKVILEN
+415 
-423 LPSTNS
+423 
-429 EVNLDH
+429 
-435 CAIEELVIN
+435 
-444 NLPKVSVVDISYNKI
+444 NKI

-494 KLELRWNALTNVV
+494 KLELGWNALTNVV

-527 NLIKVNIQDQPK
+527 NLIKINIQDQPK

-544 CDTGNSSELTE
+544 CDTGSSSELTE
-555 VTLKNLPTLIAA
+555 VTLKNLPILIAVGNG
-567 SSGSNG
+567 SSAYQ
-573 TDNDIAFS
+573 DDIVFS
-581 RTPGLSKVILENLPS
+581 STPGLSKVILENLPS
-596 TNSEVNL
+596 TSSEVKL

-620 VLDISYNKITTLEG
+620 VVIISYNKITTLEG
-634 LENLSAVNTL
+634 LENLSAVSKIDA
-644 YVSENLVT
+644 YENLVT
-652 EIESMHAFPKLQK
+652 EIENLHAFPKLQ
-665 LELRW
+665 
-670 NALTNV
+670 T
-676 VMDQVTAEKFPLLR
+676 
-690 TMNVR
+690 
-695 GNNLIKVNIQDQPK
+695 
-709 LWTFECDTGN
+709 
-719 SSELT
+719 
-724 EVTLKNL
+724 
-731 PTLIAASSGSNGTD
+731 
-745 NDIAFSRTPG
+745 
-755 LSKVILEN
+755 
-763 LPSTNSEVNL
+763 
-773 DHCAI
+773 
-778 EELVINNLP
+778 
-787 KVSVLDISYNKIT
+787 
-800 TLEGLENL
+800 
-808 FAVNTLYA
+808 
-816 SENLVTEIESM
+816 
-827 HAFPKLQKLTVDNNH
+827 LTVDNNH

-856 LTTLSAKNQTIT
+856 LTTLSAMNQTIT

-880 DNEVKNFGQITN
+880 DNEVKNFGQITT

-901 YQNDQ
+901 YQNNQ

-924 SESVQ
+924 SEPVQ

-943 PIKASKVPVITA
+943 PIKASKVPVISA

-962 KNEAVSEAAFF
+962 KNETVSEAAFF

-988 DFESVVDLAKAGT
+988 DFESVVDFAKAGT

-1007 AMNEDGVE
+1007 AVNEDGVK

-1026 KSPAPLITTDKEIT
+1026 KSPAPVITADKEIT
-1040 YTKNAEVSITEFL
+1040 YTKNAEVSITEYL

-1085 LKSTNED
+1085 LRSTNED

-1137 AKTNDGSPIESDFA
+1137 AKTSDGSSIEADLD
-1151 TAVNWGAAG
+1151 TAVTWGTAG

-1174 EAIPVEVTVHIVEP
+1174 EAIPVEVKVHIVEP
-1188 PAPTISNVT
+1188 LAPTISNVT

-1229 GWYDEKT
+1229 GWYDSKT

-1292 LENRFNVKLPATGD
+1292 LENRSNIKLPATGD

-1311 LLVVLGLL
+1311 LLVGFGLL
-1319 MLGLFIRLTQKKCA
+1319 MLGLFIRLTQKKRA

>member
-56 PSLTNNLKQEK
+56 PTLTNNLKQEK

-112 SLTGTSKGIV
+112 SLTATSKGIV

-170 NANSNLPMLST
+170 NANSNLPMLSA
-181 VNIRSNNLKNI
+181 VDIRSNNLKNI
-192 NIQDQPKLR
+192 NVQDQPKLW
-201 TIECD
+201 TFKCD

-215 VTLKNLPILIAVG
+215 VTLKNLPTLIVAG
-228 TGSSAYQNDIVF
+228 NGSSAYQNDIVF

-260 VRLDHCAIEELV
+260 VRLDRCAIEELV

-277 KVSMVNISYNKITT
+277 KVSMVNISN
-291 LEGLENLSA
+291 
-300 VNTLYVS
+300 
-307 ENLVTEIESMH
+307 
-318 AFPKLQQLELGWNAL
+318 
-333 TNVVMDQVTAEKFPL
+333 
-348 LRTMNVSGN
+348 
-357 NLIKVNIQDQPK
+357 
-369 LWTFECDTGSSSELT
+369 
-384 EVTLKNLPTLIA
+384 
-396 AGNGSSAYQDD
+396 
-407 IVFSSTPG
+407 
-415 LSKVILEN
+415 
-423 LPSTNS
+423 
-429 EVNLDH
+429 
-435 CAIEELVIN
+435 
-444 NLPKVSVVDISYNKI
+444 NKI

-494 KLELRWNALTNVV
+494 KLELGWNALTNVV
-507 MDQVTAEKFP
+507 MDQVTAEKSP

-527 NLIKVNIQDQPK
+527 NLIKINIQDQPK

-544 CDTGNSSELTE
+544 CDTGSSSELTE
-555 VTLKNLPTLIAA
+555 VTLKNLPILIAVGNG
-567 SSGSNG
+567 SSAYQ
-573 TDNDIAFS
+573 DDIVFS
-581 RTPGLSKVILENLPS
+581 STPGLSKVILENLPS
-596 TNSEVNL
+596 TSSEVKL

-620 VLDISYNKITTLEG
+620 VVIISYNKITTLEG
-634 LENLSAVNTL
+634 LENLSAVSKIDA
-644 YVSENLVT
+644 YENLVT
-652 EIESMHAFPKLQK
+652 EIENLHAFPKLQ
-665 LELRW
+665 
-670 NALTNV
+670 T
-676 VMDQVTAEKFPLLR
+676 
-690 TMNVR
+690 
-695 GNNLIKVNIQDQPK
+695 
-709 LWTFECDTGN
+709 
-719 SSELT
+719 
-724 EVTLKNL
+724 
-731 PTLIAASSGSNGTD
+731 
-745 NDIAFSRTPG
+745 
-755 LSKVILEN
+755 
-763 LPSTNSEVNL
+763 
-773 DHCAI
+773 
-778 EELVINNLP
+778 
-787 KVSVLDISYNKIT
+787 
-800 TLEGLENL
+800 
-808 FAVNTLYA
+808 
-816 SENLVTEIESM
+816 
-827 HAFPKLQKLTVDNNH
+827 LTVDNNH

-856 LTTLSAKNQTIT
+856 LTTLSAMNQTIT

-880 DNEVKNFGQITN
+880 DNEVKNFGQITT

-901 YQNDQ
+901 YQNNQ

-924 SESVQ
+924 SEPVQ

-943 PIKASKVPVITA
+943 PIKASKVPVISA

-962 KNEAVSEAAFF
+962 KNETVSEAAFF

-988 DFESVVDLAKAGT
+988 DFESVVDFAKAGT

-1007 AMNEDGVE
+1007 AVNEDGVK

-1026 KSPAPLITTDKEIT
+1026 KSPAPVITADKEIT
-1040 YTKNAEVSITEFL
+1040 YTKNAEVSITEYL

-1085 LKSTNED
+1085 LRSTNED

-1137 AKTNDGSPIESDFA
+1137 AKTSDGSSIEADLD
-1151 TAVNWGAAG
+1151 TAVTWGTAG

-1174 EAIPVEVTVHIVEP
+1174 EAIPVEV
-1188 PAPTISNVT
+1188 
-1197 FDVDDV
+1197 
-1203 QTTESLEAGELI
+1203 
-1215 SEPLSPT
+1215 
-1222 KEGYTFI
+1222 
-1229 GWYDEKT
+1229 
-1236 GGNKWDFTTDK
+1236 
-1247 MPAYNIILYAQFSKD
+1247 
-1262 TNKAEAAGGDK
+1262 
-1273 PSTPSSIK
+1273 
-1281 VSPTGQSESGN
+1281 
-1292 LENRFNVKLPATGD
+1292 
-1306 DNATV
+1306 
-1311 LLVVLGLL
+1311 
-1319 MLGLFIRLTQKKCA
+1319 
-1333 K
+1333 

>member
-56 PSLTNNLKQEK
+56 PTLTNNLKQEK

-112 SLTGTSKGIV
+112 SLTATSKGIV

-170 NANSNLPMLST
+170 NANSNLPMLSA
-181 VNIRSNNLKNI
+181 VDIRSNNLKNI
-192 NIQDQPKLR
+192 NVQDQPKLW
-201 TIECD
+201 TFKCD

-215 VTLKNLPILIAVG
+215 VTLKNLPTLIVAG
-228 TGSSAYQNDIVF
+228 NGSSAYQNDIVF

-260 VRLDHCAIEELV
+260 VRLDRCAIEELV

-277 KVSMVNISYNKITT
+277 KVSMVNISNNKITT
-291 LEGLENLSA
+291 LEGLENLTA
-300 VNTLYVS
+300 VNTLYAS

-318 AFPKLQQLELGWNAL
+318 AFPKLQKLELGWNAL
-333 TNVVMDQVTAEKFPL
+333 TNVVMDQVTAEKSPL
-348 LRTMNVSGN
+348 LRTMNVRGN
-357 NLIKVNIQDQPK
+357 NLIKINIQDQPK

-384 EVTLKNLPTLIA
+384 EVTLKNLPILIA
-396 AGNGSSAYQDD
+396 VGNGSSAYQDD

-423 LPSTNS
+423 LPSTSS
-429 EVNLDH
+429 EVKLDH

-444 NLPKVSVVDISYNKI
+444 NLPKVSVVIISYNKI

-467 LSAVNTLYVSENLV
+467 LSAVSKIDAYENLV
-481 TEIES
+481 TEIENL
-486 MHAFPKLQ
+486 HAFPKLQ
-494 KLELRWNALTNVV
+494 T
-507 MDQVTAEKFP
+507 
-517 LLRTMNVRGN
+517 
-527 NLIKVNIQDQPK
+527 
-539 LWTFE
+539 
-544 CDTGNSSELTE
+544 
-555 VTLKNLPTLIAA
+555 
-567 SSGSNG
+567 
-573 TDNDIAFS
+573 
-581 RTPGLSKVILENLPS
+581 
-596 TNSEVNL
+596 
-603 DHCAIEELVI
+603 
-613 NNLPKVS
+613 
-620 VLDISYNKITTLEG
+620 
-634 LENLSAVNTL
+634 
-644 YVSENLVT
+644 
-652 EIESMHAFPKLQK
+652 
-665 LELRW
+665 
-670 NALTNV
+670 
-676 VMDQVTAEKFPLLR
+676 
-690 TMNVR
+690 
-695 GNNLIKVNIQDQPK
+695 
-709 LWTFECDTGN
+709 
-719 SSELT
+719 
-724 EVTLKNL
+724 
-731 PTLIAASSGSNGTD
+731 
-745 NDIAFSRTPG
+745 
-755 LSKVILEN
+755 
-763 LPSTNSEVNL
+763 
-773 DHCAI
+773 
-778 EELVINNLP
+778 
-787 KVSVLDISYNKIT
+787 
-800 TLEGLENL
+800 
-808 FAVNTLYA
+808 
-816 SENLVTEIESM
+816 
-827 HAFPKLQKLTVDNNH
+827 LTVDNNH

-856 LTTLSAKNQTIT
+856 LTTLSAMNQTIT

-880 DNEVKNFGQITN
+880 DNEVKNFGQITT

-901 YQNDQ
+901 YQNNQ

-924 SESVQ
+924 SEPVQ

-943 PIKASKVPVITA
+943 PIKASKVPVISA

-962 KNEAVSEAAFF
+962 KNETVSEAAFF

-988 DFESVVDLAKAGT
+988 DFESVVDFAKAGT

-1007 AMNEDGVE
+1007 AVNEDGVK
-1015 AASVTVLVHIA
+1015 AASVTVL
-1026 KSPAPLITTDKEIT
+1026 
-1040 YTKNAEVSITEFL
+1040 
-1053 AAIHAKTNDGSPI
+1053 
-1066 ESDFATAVNWGTA
+1066 
-1079 GDYTVT
+1079 
-1085 LKSTNED
+1085 
-1092 GVEAIPVEVTVHI
+1092 VHI

-1137 AKTNDGSPIESDFA
+1137 AKTSDGSPIESDFA
-1151 TAVNWGAAG
+1151 TAVIWGTAG

-1174 EAIPVEVTVHIVEP
+1174 EAIPVEVKVHIVEP
-1188 PAPTISNVT
+1188 LAPTVSNVT

-1229 GWYDEKT
+1229 GWYDSKT

-1292 LENRFNVKLPATGD
+1292 LENRSNIKLPATGD

-1311 LLVVLGLL
+1311 LLVGFGLL
-1319 MLGLFIRLTQKKCA
+1319 MLGLFIRLTQKKRA

>member
-56 PSLTNNLKQEK
+56 PTLTNNLKQEK

-112 SLTGTSKGIV
+112 SLTATSKGIV

-170 NANSNLPMLST
+170 NANSNLPMLSA
-181 VNIRSNNLKNI
+181 VDIRSNNLKNI
-192 NIQDQPKLR
+192 NVQDQPKLW
-201 TIECD
+201 TFKCD

-215 VTLKNLPILIAVG
+215 VTLKNLPTLIVAG
-228 TGSSAYQNDIVF
+228 NGSSAYQNDIVF

-260 VRLDHCAIEELV
+260 VRLDRCAIEELV

-277 KVSMVNISYNKITT
+277 KVSVVIISYNKITT

-300 VNTLYVS
+300 VSKIDAY
-307 ENLVTEIESMH
+307 ENLVTEIENLH
-318 AFPKLQQLELGWNAL
+318 AFPKLQ
-333 TNVVMDQVTAEKFPL
+333 T
-348 LRTMNVSGN
+348 
-357 NLIKVNIQDQPK
+357 
-369 LWTFECDTGSSSELT
+369 
-384 EVTLKNLPTLIA
+384 
-396 AGNGSSAYQDD
+396 
-407 IVFSSTPG
+407 
-415 LSKVILEN
+415 
-423 LPSTNS
+423 
-429 EVNLDH
+429 
-435 CAIEELVIN
+435 
-444 NLPKVSVVDISYNKI
+444 
-459 TTLEGLEN
+459 
-467 LSAVNTLYVSENLV
+467 
-481 TEIES
+481 
-486 MHAFPKLQ
+486 
-494 KLELRWNALTNVV
+494 
-507 MDQVTAEKFP
+507 
-517 LLRTMNVRGN
+517 
-527 NLIKVNIQDQPK
+527 
-539 LWTFE
+539 
-544 CDTGNSSELTE
+544 
-555 VTLKNLPTLIAA
+555 
-567 SSGSNG
+567 
-573 TDNDIAFS
+573 
-581 RTPGLSKVILENLPS
+581 
-596 TNSEVNL
+596 
-603 DHCAIEELVI
+603 
-613 NNLPKVS
+613 
-620 VLDISYNKITTLEG
+620 
-634 LENLSAVNTL
+634 
-644 YVSENLVT
+644 
-652 EIESMHAFPKLQK
+652 
-665 LELRW
+665 
-670 NALTNV
+670 
-676 VMDQVTAEKFPLLR
+676 
-690 TMNVR
+690 
-695 GNNLIKVNIQDQPK
+695 
-709 LWTFECDTGN
+709 
-719 SSELT
+719 
-724 EVTLKNL
+724 
-731 PTLIAASSGSNGTD
+731 
-745 NDIAFSRTPG
+745 
-755 LSKVILEN
+755 
-763 LPSTNSEVNL
+763 
-773 DHCAI
+773 
-778 EELVINNLP
+778 
-787 KVSVLDISYNKIT
+787 
-800 TLEGLENL
+800 
-808 FAVNTLYA
+808 
-816 SENLVTEIESM
+816 
-827 HAFPKLQKLTVDNNH
+827 LTVDNNH

-856 LTTLSAKNQTIT
+856 LTTLSAMNQTIT

-880 DNEVKNFGQITN
+880 DNEVKNFGQITT

-901 YQNDQ
+901 YQNNQ

-924 SESVQ
+924 SEPVQ

-943 PIKASKVPVITA
+943 PIKASKVPVISA

-962 KNEAVSEAAFF
+962 KNETVSEAAFF

-988 DFESVVDLAKAGT
+988 DFESVVDFAKAGT

-1007 AMNEDGVE
+1007 AVNEDGVK

-1026 KSPAPLITTDKEIT
+1026 KSPAPVITADKEIT
-1040 YTKNAEVSITEFL
+1040 YTKNAEVSITEYL

-1085 LKSTNED
+1085 LRSTNED

-1137 AKTNDGSPIESDFA
+1137 AKTSDGSPIESDFA
-1151 TAVNWGAAG
+1151 TAVIWSTAG
-1160 DYTVTLRSTNEDGV
+1160 DYTVTLKSTNEDGV
-1174 EAIPVEVTVHIVEP
+1174 EAIPVEVKVHIVEP
-1188 PAPTISNVT
+1188 LAPTISNVT

-1229 GWYDEKT
+1229 GWYDSKT

-1292 LENRFNVKLPATGD
+1292 LENRSNIKLPATGD

-1311 LLVVLGLL
+1311 LLVGFGLL
-1319 MLGLFIRLTQKKCA
+1319 MLGLFIRLTQKKRA

>member
-11 IGVVLFQSLFAYPLI
+11 IGVALFQSLFAYPLI

-56 PSLTNNLKQEK
+56 PTLTNNLKQEK

-112 SLTGTSKGIV
+112 SLTATSKGIV

-170 NANSNLPMLST
+170 NANSNLPMLSA
-181 VNIRSNNLKNI
+181 VDIRSNNLKNI
-192 NIQDQPKLR
+192 NVQDQPKLW
-201 TIECD
+201 TFKCD

-215 VTLKNLPILIAVG
+215 VTLKNLPTLIVAG
-228 TGSSAYQNDIVF
+228 NGSSAYQNDIVF

-260 VRLDHCAIEELV
+260 VRLDRCAIEELV

-277 KVSMVNISYNKITT
+277 KVSMVNISN
-291 LEGLENLSA
+291 
-300 VNTLYVS
+300 
-307 ENLVTEIESMH
+307 
-318 AFPKLQQLELGWNAL
+318 
-333 TNVVMDQVTAEKFPL
+333 
-348 LRTMNVSGN
+348 
-357 NLIKVNIQDQPK
+357 
-369 LWTFECDTGSSSELT
+369 
-384 EVTLKNLPTLIA
+384 
-396 AGNGSSAYQDD
+396 
-407 IVFSSTPG
+407 
-415 LSKVILEN
+415 
-423 LPSTNS
+423 
-429 EVNLDH
+429 
-435 CAIEELVIN
+435 
-444 NLPKVSVVDISYNKI
+444 NKI

-494 KLELRWNALTNVV
+494 KLELGWNALTNVV

-527 NLIKVNIQDQPK
+527 NLIKINIQDQPK

-544 CDTGNSSELTE
+544 CDTGSSSELTE
-555 VTLKNLPTLIAA
+555 VTLKNLPILIAVGNG
-567 SSGSNG
+567 SSAYQ
-573 TDNDIAFS
+573 DDIVFS
-581 RTPGLSKVILENLPS
+581 STPGLSKVILENLPS
-596 TNSEVNL
+596 TSSEVKL

-620 VLDISYNKITTLEG
+620 VVIISYNKITTLEG
-634 LENLSAVNTL
+634 LENLSAVSKIDA
-644 YVSENLVT
+644 YENLVT
-652 EIESMHAFPKLQK
+652 EIENLHAFPKLQ
-665 LELRW
+665 
-670 NALTNV
+670 T
-676 VMDQVTAEKFPLLR
+676 
-690 TMNVR
+690 
-695 GNNLIKVNIQDQPK
+695 
-709 LWTFECDTGN
+709 
-719 SSELT
+719 
-724 EVTLKNL
+724 
-731 PTLIAASSGSNGTD
+731 
-745 NDIAFSRTPG
+745 
-755 LSKVILEN
+755 
-763 LPSTNSEVNL
+763 
-773 DHCAI
+773 
-778 EELVINNLP
+778 
-787 KVSVLDISYNKIT
+787 
-800 TLEGLENL
+800 
-808 FAVNTLYA
+808 
-816 SENLVTEIESM
+816 
-827 HAFPKLQKLTVDNNH
+827 LTVDNNH

-856 LTTLSAKNQTIT
+856 LTTLSAMNQTIT

-880 DNEVKNFGQITN
+880 DNEVKNFGQITT

-901 YQNDQ
+901 YQNNQ

-924 SESVQ
+924 SEPVQ

-943 PIKASKVPVITA
+943 PIKASKVPVISA

-962 KNEAVSEAAFF
+962 KNETVSEAAFF

-988 DFESVVDLAKAGT
+988 DFESVVDFAKAGT

-1007 AMNEDGVE
+1007 AVNEDGVK

-1026 KSPAPLITTDKEIT
+1026 KSPAPVITADKEIT
-1040 YTKNAEVSITEFL
+1040 YTKNAEVSITEYL

-1085 LKSTNED
+1085 LRSTNED

-1137 AKTNDGSPIESDFA
+1137 AKTSDGSSIEADLD
-1151 TAVNWGAAG
+1151 TA
-1160 DYTVTLRSTNEDGV
+1160 
-1174 EAIPVEVTVHIVEP
+1174 
-1188 PAPTISNVT
+1188 
-1197 FDVDDV
+1197 
-1203 QTTESLEAGELI
+1203 
-1215 SEPLSPT
+1215 
-1222 KEGYTFI
+1222 
-1229 GWYDEKT
+1229 
-1236 GGNKWDFTTDK
+1236 
-1247 MPAYNIILYAQFSKD
+1247 
-1262 TNKAEAAGGDK
+1262 
-1273 PSTPSSIK
+1273 
-1281 VSPTGQSESGN
+1281 
-1292 LENRFNVKLPATGD
+1292 
-1306 DNATV
+1306 
-1311 LLVVLGLL
+1311 
-1319 MLGLFIRLTQKKCA
+1319 
-1333 K
+1333 

>member
-56 PSLTNNLKQEK
+56 PTLTNNLKQEK

-112 SLTGTSKGIV
+112 SLTATSKGIV

-170 NANSNLPMLST
+170 NANSNLPMLSA
-181 VNIRSNNLKNI
+181 VDIRSNNLKNI
-192 NIQDQPKLR
+192 NVQDQPKLW
-201 TIECD
+201 TFKCD

-215 VTLKNLPILIAVG
+215 VTLKNLPTLIVAG
-228 TGSSAYQNDIVF
+228 NGSSAYQNDIVF

-260 VRLDHCAIEELV
+260 VRLDRCAIEELV

-277 KVSMVNISYNKITT
+277 KVSMVNISN
-291 LEGLENLSA
+291 
-300 VNTLYVS
+300 
-307 ENLVTEIESMH
+307 
-318 AFPKLQQLELGWNAL
+318 
-333 TNVVMDQVTAEKFPL
+333 
-348 LRTMNVSGN
+348 
-357 NLIKVNIQDQPK
+357 
-369 LWTFECDTGSSSELT
+369 
-384 EVTLKNLPTLIA
+384 
-396 AGNGSSAYQDD
+396 
-407 IVFSSTPG
+407 
-415 LSKVILEN
+415 
-423 LPSTNS
+423 
-429 EVNLDH
+429 
-435 CAIEELVIN
+435 
-444 NLPKVSVVDISYNKI
+444 NKI

-494 KLELRWNALTNVV
+494 KLELGWNALTNVV

-527 NLIKVNIQDQPK
+527 NLIKINIQDQPK

-544 CDTGNSSELTE
+544 CDTGSSSELTE
-555 VTLKNLPTLIAA
+555 VTLKNLPILIAVGNG
-567 SSGSNG
+567 SSAYQ
-573 TDNDIAFS
+573 DDIVFS
-581 RTPGLSKVILENLPS
+581 STPGLSKVILENLPS
-596 TNSEVNL
+596 TSSEVKL

-620 VLDISYNKITTLEG
+620 VVIISYNKITTLEG
-634 LENLSAVNTL
+634 LENLSAVSKIDA
-644 YVSENLVT
+644 YENLVT
-652 EIESMHAFPKLQK
+652 EIENLHAFPKLQ
-665 LELRW
+665 
-670 NALTNV
+670 T
-676 VMDQVTAEKFPLLR
+676 
-690 TMNVR
+690 
-695 GNNLIKVNIQDQPK
+695 
-709 LWTFECDTGN
+709 
-719 SSELT
+719 
-724 EVTLKNL
+724 
-731 PTLIAASSGSNGTD
+731 
-745 NDIAFSRTPG
+745 
-755 LSKVILEN
+755 
-763 LPSTNSEVNL
+763 
-773 DHCAI
+773 
-778 EELVINNLP
+778 
-787 KVSVLDISYNKIT
+787 
-800 TLEGLENL
+800 
-808 FAVNTLYA
+808 
-816 SENLVTEIESM
+816 
-827 HAFPKLQKLTVDNNH
+827 LTVDNNH

-856 LTTLSAKNQTIT
+856 LTTLSAMNQTIT

-880 DNEVKNFGQITN
+880 DNEVKNFGQITT

-901 YQNDQ
+901 YQNNQ

-924 SESVQ
+924 SEPVQ

-943 PIKASKVPVITA
+943 PIKASKVPVISA

-962 KNEAVSEAAFF
+962 KNETVSEAAFF

-988 DFESVVDLAKAGT
+988 DFESVVDFAKAGT

-1007 AMNEDGVE
+1007 AVNEDGVK

-1026 KSPAPLITTDKEIT
+1026 KSPAPVITADKEIT
-1040 YTKNAEVSITEFL
+1040 YTKNAEVSITEYL

-1085 LKSTNED
+1085 LRSTNED

-1130 EFLAAIH
+1130 EFLAA
-1137 AKTNDGSPIESDFA
+1137 
-1151 TAVNWGAAG
+1151 
-1160 DYTVTLRSTNEDGV
+1160 
-1174 EAIPVEVTVHIVEP
+1174 
-1188 PAPTISNVT
+1188 
-1197 FDVDDV
+1197 
-1203 QTTESLEAGELI
+1203 
-1215 SEPLSPT
+1215 
-1222 KEGYTFI
+1222 
-1229 GWYDEKT
+1229 
-1236 GGNKWDFTTDK
+1236 
-1247 MPAYNIILYAQFSKD
+1247 
-1262 TNKAEAAGGDK
+1262 
-1273 PSTPSSIK
+1273 
-1281 VSPTGQSESGN
+1281 
-1292 LENRFNVKLPATGD
+1292 
-1306 DNATV
+1306 
-1311 LLVVLGLL
+1311 
-1319 MLGLFIRLTQKKCA
+1319 
-1333 K
+1333 

>member
-56 PSLTNNLKQEK
+56 PTLTNNLKQEK

-112 SLTGTSKGIV
+112 SLTATSKGIV

-170 NANSNLPMLST
+170 NANSNLPMLSA
-181 VNIRSNNLKNI
+181 VDIRSNNLKNI
-192 NIQDQPKLR
+192 NVQDQPKLW
-201 TIECD
+201 TFKCD

-215 VTLKNLPILIAVG
+215 VTLKNLPTLIVAG
-228 TGSSAYQNDIVF
+228 NGSSAYQNDIVF

-260 VRLDHCAIEELV
+260 VRLDRCAIEELV

-277 KVSMVNISYNKITT
+277 KVSMVNISN
-291 LEGLENLSA
+291 
-300 VNTLYVS
+300 
-307 ENLVTEIESMH
+307 
-318 AFPKLQQLELGWNAL
+318 
-333 TNVVMDQVTAEKFPL
+333 
-348 LRTMNVSGN
+348 
-357 NLIKVNIQDQPK
+357 
-369 LWTFECDTGSSSELT
+369 
-384 EVTLKNLPTLIA
+384 
-396 AGNGSSAYQDD
+396 
-407 IVFSSTPG
+407 
-415 LSKVILEN
+415 
-423 LPSTNS
+423 
-429 EVNLDH
+429 
-435 CAIEELVIN
+435 
-444 NLPKVSVVDISYNKI
+444 NKI

-494 KLELRWNALTNVV
+494 KLELGWNALTNVV
-507 MDQVTAEKFP
+507 MNQVTAEKFP

-527 NLIKVNIQDQPK
+527 NLIKINIQDQPK

-544 CDTGNSSELTE
+544 CDTGSSSELTE
-555 VTLKNLPTLIAA
+555 VTLKNLPILIAVGNG
-567 SSGSNG
+567 SSAYQ
-573 TDNDIAFS
+573 DDIVFS
-581 RTPGLSKVILENLPS
+581 STPGLSKVILENLPS
-596 TNSEVNL
+596 TSSEVKL

-620 VLDISYNKITTLEG
+620 VVIISYNKITTLEG
-634 LENLSAVNTL
+634 LENLSAVSKIDA
-644 YVSENLVT
+644 YENLVT
-652 EIESMHAFPKLQK
+652 EIENLHAFPKLQ
-665 LELRW
+665 
-670 NALTNV
+670 T
-676 VMDQVTAEKFPLLR
+676 
-690 TMNVR
+690 
-695 GNNLIKVNIQDQPK
+695 
-709 LWTFECDTGN
+709 
-719 SSELT
+719 
-724 EVTLKNL
+724 
-731 PTLIAASSGSNGTD
+731 
-745 NDIAFSRTPG
+745 
-755 LSKVILEN
+755 
-763 LPSTNSEVNL
+763 
-773 DHCAI
+773 
-778 EELVINNLP
+778 
-787 KVSVLDISYNKIT
+787 
-800 TLEGLENL
+800 
-808 FAVNTLYA
+808 
-816 SENLVTEIESM
+816 
-827 HAFPKLQKLTVDNNH
+827 LTVDNNH

-856 LTTLSAKNQTIT
+856 LTTLSAMNQTIT

-880 DNEVKNFGQITN
+880 DNEVKNFGQITT

-901 YQNDQ
+901 YQNNQ

-924 SESVQ
+924 SEPVQ

-943 PIKASKVPVITA
+943 PIKASKVPVISA

-962 KNEAVSEAAFF
+962 KNETVSEAAFF

-988 DFESVVDLAKAGT
+988 DFESVVDFAKAGT

-1007 AMNEDGVE
+1007 AVNEDGVK

-1026 KSPAPLITTDKEIT
+1026 KSPAPVITADKEIT
-1040 YTKNAEVSITEFL
+1040 YTKNAEVSITEYL

-1085 LKSTNED
+1085 LRSTNED

-1137 AKTNDGSPIESDFA
+1137 AKTSDGSPIESDFA
-1151 TAVNWGAAG
+1151 TAVIWSTAG
-1160 DYTVTLRSTNEDGV
+1160 DYTVTLKSTNEDGV
-1174 EAIPVEVTVHIVEP
+1174 EAIPVEVKVHIVEP
-1188 PAPTISNVT
+1188 LAPTISNVT

-1229 GWYDEKT
+1229 GWYDSKT

-1292 LENRFNVKLPATGD
+1292 LENRSNIKLPATGD

-1311 LLVVLGLL
+1311 LLVGFGLL
-1319 MLGLFIRLTQKKCA
+1319 MLGLFIRLTQKKRA

>member
-56 PSLTNNLKQEK
+56 PTLTNNLKQEK

-112 SLTGTSKGIV
+112 SLTATSKGIV

-170 NANSNLPMLST
+170 NANSNLPMLSA
-181 VNIRSNNLKNI
+181 VDIRSNNLKNI
-192 NIQDQPKLR
+192 NVQDQPKLR

-215 VTLKNLPILIAVG
+215 VTLKNLPILIVAG
-228 TGSSAYQNDIVF
+228 NGSSAYQNDIVF

-260 VRLDHCAIEELV
+260 VRLDRCAIEELV

-277 KVSMVNISYNKITT
+277 KVSMVNISNNKITT

-307 ENLVTEIESMH
+307 ENLVTEIENLH
-318 AFPKLQQLELGWNAL
+318 AFPKLQ
-333 TNVVMDQVTAEKFPL
+333 T
-348 LRTMNVSGN
+348 
-357 NLIKVNIQDQPK
+357 
-369 LWTFECDTGSSSELT
+369 
-384 EVTLKNLPTLIA
+384 
-396 AGNGSSAYQDD
+396 
-407 IVFSSTPG
+407 
-415 LSKVILEN
+415 
-423 LPSTNS
+423 
-429 EVNLDH
+429 
-435 CAIEELVIN
+435 
-444 NLPKVSVVDISYNKI
+444 
-459 TTLEGLEN
+459 
-467 LSAVNTLYVSENLV
+467 
-481 TEIES
+481 
-486 MHAFPKLQ
+486 
-494 KLELRWNALTNVV
+494 
-507 MDQVTAEKFP
+507 
-517 LLRTMNVRGN
+517 
-527 NLIKVNIQDQPK
+527 
-539 LWTFE
+539 
-544 CDTGNSSELTE
+544 
-555 VTLKNLPTLIAA
+555 
-567 SSGSNG
+567 
-573 TDNDIAFS
+573 
-581 RTPGLSKVILENLPS
+581 
-596 TNSEVNL
+596 
-603 DHCAIEELVI
+603 
-613 NNLPKVS
+613 
-620 VLDISYNKITTLEG
+620 
-634 LENLSAVNTL
+634 
-644 YVSENLVT
+644 
-652 EIESMHAFPKLQK
+652 
-665 LELRW
+665 
-670 NALTNV
+670 
-676 VMDQVTAEKFPLLR
+676 
-690 TMNVR
+690 
-695 GNNLIKVNIQDQPK
+695 
-709 LWTFECDTGN
+709 
-719 SSELT
+719 
-724 EVTLKNL
+724 
-731 PTLIAASSGSNGTD
+731 
-745 NDIAFSRTPG
+745 
-755 LSKVILEN
+755 
-763 LPSTNSEVNL
+763 
-773 DHCAI
+773 
-778 EELVINNLP
+778 
-787 KVSVLDISYNKIT
+787 
-800 TLEGLENL
+800 
-808 FAVNTLYA
+808 
-816 SENLVTEIESM
+816 
-827 HAFPKLQKLTVDNNH
+827 LTVDNNH

-856 LTTLSAKNQTIT
+856 LTTLSAMNQTIT

-880 DNEVKNFGQITN
+880 DNEVKNFGQITT

-901 YQNDQ
+901 YQNNQ

-924 SESVQ
+924 SEPVQ

-943 PIKASKVPVITA
+943 PIKASKVPVISA

-962 KNEAVSEAAFF
+962 KNETVSEAAFF

-988 DFESVVDLAKAGT
+988 DFESVVDFAKAGT

-1007 AMNEDGVE
+1007 AVNEDGVK
-1015 AASVTVLVHIA
+1015 ATSVTVLVHIA
-1026 KSPAPLITTDKEIT
+1026 KSPAPVITADKEIT
-1040 YTKNAEVSITEFL
+1040 YTKNAEVSITEYL

-1085 LKSTNED
+1085 LRSTNEDGVEAIPVEVTVHIAKSPAPVITADKEITYAKNAEVSITEYLAAIHAKTSDGSSIEADLDTAVTWGTVGGYTVTLRSTNED

-1137 AKTNDGSPIESDFA
+1137 AKTSDGSPIESDFA
-1151 TAVNWGAAG
+1151 TAVIWSTAG
-1160 DYTVTLRSTNEDGV
+1160 DYTVTLKSTNEDGV
-1174 EAIPVEVTVHIVEP
+1174 EAIPVEVKVHIVEP
-1188 PAPTISNVT
+1188 LAPTISNVT

-1229 GWYDEKT
+1229 GWYDSKT
-1236 GGNKWDFTTDK
+1236 GGNK
-1247 MPAYNIILYAQFSKD
+1247 
-1262 TNKAEAAGGDK
+1262 
-1273 PSTPSSIK
+1273 
-1281 VSPTGQSESGN
+1281 
-1292 LENRFNVKLPATGD
+1292 
-1306 DNATV
+1306 
-1311 LLVVLGLL
+1311 
-1319 MLGLFIRLTQKKCA
+1319 
-1333 K
+1333 

>member
-56 PSLTNNLKQEK
+56 PTLTNNLKQEK

-112 SLTGTSKGIV
+112 SLTATSKGIV

-170 NANSNLPMLST
+170 NANSNLPMLSA
-181 VNIRSNNLKNI
+181 VDIRSNNLKNI
-192 NIQDQPKLR
+192 NVQDQPKLW
-201 TIECD
+201 TFKCD

-215 VTLKNLPILIAVG
+215 VTLKNLPTLIVAG
-228 TGSSAYQNDIVF
+228 NGSSAYQNDIVF

-260 VRLDHCAIEELV
+260 VRLDRCAIEELV

-277 KVSMVNISYNKITT
+277 KVSMVNISN
-291 LEGLENLSA
+291 
-300 VNTLYVS
+300 
-307 ENLVTEIESMH
+307 
-318 AFPKLQQLELGWNAL
+318 
-333 TNVVMDQVTAEKFPL
+333 
-348 LRTMNVSGN
+348 
-357 NLIKVNIQDQPK
+357 
-369 LWTFECDTGSSSELT
+369 
-384 EVTLKNLPTLIA
+384 
-396 AGNGSSAYQDD
+396 
-407 IVFSSTPG
+407 
-415 LSKVILEN
+415 
-423 LPSTNS
+423 
-429 EVNLDH
+429 
-435 CAIEELVIN
+435 
-444 NLPKVSVVDISYNKI
+444 NKI

-494 KLELRWNALTNVV
+494 KLELGWNALTNVV
-507 MDQVTAEKFP
+507 MDQVTAEKSP
-517 LLRTMNVRGN
+517 LLRTMDVRGN
-527 NLIKVNIQDQPK
+527 NLIKINIQDQPK

-544 CDTGNSSELTE
+544 CDTGSSSELTE
-555 VTLKNLPTLIAA
+555 VTLKNLPILIAVGNG
-567 SSGSNG
+567 SSAYQ
-573 TDNDIAFS
+573 DDIVFS
-581 RTPGLSKVILENLPS
+581 STPGLSKVILENLPS
-596 TNSEVNL
+596 TSSEVKL

-620 VLDISYNKITTLEG
+620 VVIISYNKITTLEG
-634 LENLSAVNTL
+634 LENLSAVSKIDA
-644 YVSENLVT
+644 YENLVT
-652 EIESMHAFPKLQK
+652 EIENLHAFPKLQ
-665 LELRW
+665 
-670 NALTNV
+670 T
-676 VMDQVTAEKFPLLR
+676 
-690 TMNVR
+690 
-695 GNNLIKVNIQDQPK
+695 
-709 LWTFECDTGN
+709 
-719 SSELT
+719 
-724 EVTLKNL
+724 
-731 PTLIAASSGSNGTD
+731 
-745 NDIAFSRTPG
+745 
-755 LSKVILEN
+755 
-763 LPSTNSEVNL
+763 
-773 DHCAI
+773 
-778 EELVINNLP
+778 
-787 KVSVLDISYNKIT
+787 
-800 TLEGLENL
+800 
-808 FAVNTLYA
+808 
-816 SENLVTEIESM
+816 
-827 HAFPKLQKLTVDNNH
+827 LTVDNNH

-856 LTTLSAKNQTIT
+856 LTTLSAMNQTIT

-880 DNEVKNFGQITN
+880 DNEVKNFGQITT

-901 YQNDQ
+901 YQNNQ

-924 SESVQ
+924 SEPVQ

-943 PIKASKVPVITA
+943 PIKASKVPVISA

-962 KNEAVSEAAFF
+962 KNETVSEAAFF

-988 DFESVVDLAKAGT
+988 DFESVVDFAKAGT

-1007 AMNEDGVE
+1007 AVNEDGVK

-1026 KSPAPLITTDKEIT
+1026 KSPAPVITADKEIT
-1040 YTKNAEVSITEFL
+1040 YTKNAEVSITEYL

-1085 LKSTNED
+1085 LRSTNED

-1137 AKTNDGSPIESDFA
+1137 AKTSDGSSIEADLD
-1151 TAVNWGAAG
+1151 TAVTWGTAG

-1174 EAIPVEVTVHIVEP
+1174 EAIPVEVTVHIAKS
-1188 PAPTISNVT
+1188 PAPVIT
-1197 FDVDDV
+1197 
-1203 QTTESLEAGELI
+1203 A
-1215 SEPLSPT
+1215 
-1222 KEGYTFI
+1222 
-1229 GWYDEKT
+1229 
-1236 GGNKWDFTTDK
+1236 DK
-1247 MPAYNIILYAQFSKD
+1247 
-1262 TNKAEAAGGDK
+1262 
-1273 PSTPSSIK
+1273 
-1281 VSPTGQSESGN
+1281 
-1292 LENRFNVKLPATGD
+1292 
-1306 DNATV
+1306 
-1311 LLVVLGLL
+1311 
-1319 MLGLFIRLTQKKCA
+1319 
-1333 K
+1333 